1 MKKGLLTIF
10 IIVTCVFLSECKKD
24 PKPDVF
30 RVTEVDVDASYKTA
44 EINGSYTF
52 SVIPDDM
59 KIVYG
64 EKDDLTDAIS
74 SKVNVGESAFHVN
87 INNLSTETK
96 YYYCFECYSSHSST
110 RSEVHSFVT
119 LKAEKP
125 VVETGAV
132 ENITLTFAT
141 CGGNVVSDCGAD
153 VTERGVCWSTSQNP
167 TINDNKTSD
176 GAGIGTYNSS
186 ITGLNKN
193 TTYYVRAY
201 ASNSVGTAYGDEK
214 SFTTAD
220 EVLVPV
226 VATISVD
233 GITQTEAE
241 CKAEVVTDGGASVTE
256 RGVCWSTS
264 PNPTINDNI
273 TTNGN
278 GTGTFTSNLI
288 NLTANTTYY
297 VRAYANN
304 SAGTGYGNEI
314 SFTTLKD
321 IVKPTVKTNE
331 VSSVVQDAAIC
342 GGVVIVDGGAEVT
355 ARGVCWSTSQ
365 NPTINGSHTD
375 DGTGEGD
382 FTSTITGL
390 TAGTTYYVRA
400 YATNEKGTSY
410 GEEKSFMTSIYMD
423 LPILTTKEI
432 DDITETSATSGGE
445 VVSDGGAPVIARG
458 ICWSISQDPTID
470 DNDGMTTDGNGTGT
484 FTSDLV
490 NLTANTTYYV
500 RAYATNEKGT
510 SYGDEISFTTEE
522 EDEEGCEPDGEIAG
536 HYYVDLGLPSGVK
549 WATCNVG
556 ASSPEDYGD
565 YFAWGETSPK
575 AEYTWGNSV
584 TYGEQMSD
592 ISGNAQY
599 DAATANWGG
608 SWRMPTKEQME
619 ELVEHCEWE
628 WTEVNGVNGAKVIGT
643 NGSCIFLPA
652 AGVRDGSSLGY
663 DGDFGHY
670 WSSTPNDYDY
680 DSDAYILDF
689 GDGYESVNWTNY
701 RYFGLTVRPISGGNT
716 TEPTLPTV
724 TTSSVT
730 DVTTNS
736 AISGGNVTSDGGAT
750 VTARGICWSTSQNPT
765 IDDND
770 GMTTDGNGTGTF
782 TSDLVNLTANTTYYV
797 RAYATNVMG
806 TAYGEQRS
814 FTTEEEEA
822 ELTPP
827 TVITSEVIDITE
839 TTAVSGGNVTD
850 DGGATVTARGICW
863 STSHNPTIDDNDGI
877 TTDGNGTGTFTS
889 NLINLTA
896 NTTYYVRAYATNEK
910 GTSYGDEMSFTTEEE
925 DEEGCEP
932 DGEIAG
938 HYYVDLGLPS
948 GVKWATCNVGASSPE
963 DYGDYFAWGE
973 TSPKAEYTW
982 ENSVTFGEQMSDISG
997 NAQYDAATANWGGSW
1012 RMPTREQM
1020 EELVVHCEWEWTQVN
1035 GVYGSKVIGP
1045 NGSCIFLPAAGRRHG
1060 SSLDLDGS
1068 YGYYW
1073 SSTPDDYSYDYR
1085 AYDLYFSNG
1094 HEYVNWSYD
1103 RCTGL
1108 TVRPLTE

>member
-153 VTERGVCWSTSQNP
+153 VTERGVCWSTS
-167 TINDNKTSD
+167 
-176 GAGIGTYNSS
+176 
-186 ITGLNKN
+186 
-193 TTYYVRAY
+193 
-201 ASNSVGTAYGDEK
+201 
-214 SFTTAD
+214 
-220 EVLVPV
+220 
-226 VATISVD
+226 
-233 GITQTEAE
+233 
-241 CKAEVVTDGGASVTE
+241 
-256 RGVCWSTS
+256 

-278 GTGTFTSNLI
+278 GTGTFTSDLV

-342 GGVVIVDGGAEVT
+342 GGVVIDDGGAEVTARGVCWSISQDPTIDDNDGMTTDGNGIGTFTSDLVNLTANTTYYVRAYANNSAGTGYGNEISFTTLKDIVKPTVKTNEVSSVVQDAAICGGVVIDDGGAEVT

-400 YATNEKGTSY
+400 YATNVMGTAY
-410 GEEKSFMTSIYMD
+410 GEQRSFATTSEEVL
-423 LPILTTKEI
+423 LPTVITEEVT
-432 DDITETSATSGGE
+432 DITTDSATSGGN
-445 VVSDGGAPVIARG
+445 VTSDGGATVTARG
-458 ICWSISQDPTID
+458 VCWSTSQNPTID
-470 DNDGMTTDGNGTGT
+470 DNDGMTTDGNGTGS
-484 FTSDLV
+484 FTSNIP
-490 NLTANTTYYV
+490 NLAPNTRYYV
-500 RAYATNEKGT
+500 RAYATNSAGT
-510 SYGDEISFTTEE
+510 GYGDEISFTTEE
-522 EDEEGCEPDGEIAG
+522 EEEEGCEPDGEIAG

-575 AEYTWGNSV
+575 VVYDWDTYLHWNDLDGDGYCD
-584 TYGEQMSD
+584 YGEPTINSD
-592 ISGNAQY
+592 ISGNVQY

-608 SWRMPTKEQME
+608 NWRMPTKDEMQ
-619 ELVEHCEWE
+619 ELV
-628 WTEVNGVNGAKVIGT
+628 
-643 NGSCIFLPA
+643 
-652 AGVRDGSSLGY
+652 D
-663 DGDFGHY
+663 
-670 WSSTPNDYDY
+670 
-680 DSDAYILDF
+680 
-689 GDGYESVNWTNY
+689 
-701 RYFGLTVRPISGGNT
+701 
-716 TEPTLPTV
+716 
-724 TTSSVT
+724 
-730 DVTTNS
+730 
-736 AISGGNVTSDGGAT
+736 
-750 VTARGICWSTSQNPT
+750 
-765 IDDND
+765 
-770 GMTTDGNGTGTF
+770 
-782 TSDLVNLTANTTYYV
+782 
-797 RAYATNVMG
+797 
-806 TAYGEQRS
+806 
-814 FTTEEEEA
+814 
-822 ELTPP
+822 
-827 TVITSEVIDITE
+827 
-839 TTAVSGGNVTD
+839 
-850 DGGATVTARGICW
+850 
-863 STSHNPTIDDNDGI
+863 
-877 TTDGNGTGTFTS
+877 
-889 NLINLTA
+889 
-896 NTTYYVRAYATNEK
+896 
-910 GTSYGDEMSFTTEEE
+910 
-925 DEEGCEP
+925 
-932 DGEIAG
+932 
-938 HYYVDLGLPS
+938 
-948 GVKWATCNVGASSPE
+948 
-963 DYGDYFAWGE
+963 
-973 TSPKAEYTW
+973 
-982 ENSVTFGEQMSDISG
+982 
-997 NAQYDAATANWGGSW
+997 
-1012 RMPTREQM
+1012 
-1020 EELVVHCEWEWTQVN
+1020 HCEWEWTQVN
-1035 GVYGSKVIGP
+1035 GVNGSKVIGP
-1045 NGSCIFLPAAGRRHG
+1045 NGSCIFLPAAGLRYGTTLTNDGNYG
-1060 SSLDLDGS
+1060 SC
-1068 YGYYW
+1068 W
-1073 SSTPDDYSYDYR
+1073 SSTPYDSY
-1085 AYDLYFSNG
+1085 ASHLSFYDGDEGVYGSNRYYG
-1094 HEYVNWSYD
+1094 Q
-1103 RCTGL
+1103 
-1108 TVRPLTE
+1108 TVRPISE

>member
-52 SVIPDDM
+52 SVIPYDM

-153 VTERGVCWSTSQNP
+153 VTERGVCWSTS
-167 TINDNKTSD
+167 
-176 GAGIGTYNSS
+176 
-186 ITGLNKN
+186 
-193 TTYYVRAY
+193 
-201 ASNSVGTAYGDEK
+201 
-214 SFTTAD
+214 
-220 EVLVPV
+220 
-226 VATISVD
+226 
-233 GITQTEAE
+233 
-241 CKAEVVTDGGASVTE
+241 
-256 RGVCWSTS
+256 

-342 GGVVIVDGGAEVT
+342 GGVVIDDGGAEVT

-390 TAGTTYYVRA
+390 TAG
-400 YATNEKGTSY
+400 
-410 GEEKSFMTSIYMD
+410 
-423 LPILTTKEI
+423 
-432 DDITETSATSGGE
+432 
-445 VVSDGGAPVIARG
+445 
-458 ICWSISQDPTID
+458 
-470 DNDGMTTDGNGTGT
+470 
-484 FTSDLV
+484 
-490 NLTANTTYYV
+490 
-500 RAYATNEKGT
+500 
-510 SYGDEISFTTEE
+510 
-522 EDEEGCEPDGEIAG
+522 
-536 HYYVDLGLPSGVK
+536 
-549 WATCNVG
+549 
-556 ASSPEDYGD
+556 
-565 YFAWGETSPK
+565 
-575 AEYTWGNSV
+575 
-584 TYGEQMSD
+584 
-592 ISGNAQY
+592 
-599 DAATANWGG
+599 
-608 SWRMPTKEQME
+608 
-619 ELVEHCEWE
+619 
-628 WTEVNGVNGAKVIGT
+628 
-643 NGSCIFLPA
+643 
-652 AGVRDGSSLGY
+652 
-663 DGDFGHY
+663 
-670 WSSTPNDYDY
+670 
-680 DSDAYILDF
+680 
-689 GDGYESVNWTNY
+689 
-701 RYFGLTVRPISGGNT
+701 
-716 TEPTLPTV
+716 
-724 TTSSVT
+724 
-730 DVTTNS
+730 
-736 AISGGNVTSDGGAT
+736 
-750 VTARGICWSTSQNPT
+750 
-765 IDDND
+765 
-770 GMTTDGNGTGTF
+770 
-782 TSDLVNLTANTTYYV
+782 TTYYV

-863 STSHNPTIDDNDGI
+863 SISQNPTLDDNDGM

-889 NLINLTA
+889 DLVNLTA

-938 HYYVDLGLPS
+938 YYYVDLGLPS

-982 ENSVTFGEQMSDISG
+982 ENSVTYGEQMSDISG

-1012 RMPTREQM
+1012 RMPTKEQM
-1020 EELVVHCEWEWTQVN
+1020 EELVEHCEWEWTQVN
-1035 GVYGSKVIGP
+1035 GVNGAKVIGP
-1045 NGSCIFLPAAGRRHG
+1045 NGSCIFLPAAGCRYG
-1060 SSLDLDGS
+1060 SSLYY
-1068 YGYYW
+1068 YGDNGFCW
-1073 SSTPDDYSYDYR
+1073 SSTPSDYYNDKN
-1085 AYDLYFSNG
+1085 AYSLLFD
-1094 HEYVNWSYD
+1094 
-1103 RCTGL
+1103 TGL
-1108 TVRPLTE
+1108 EYAGWTENRSYGFTVRPITE

>member
-201 ASNSVGTAYGDEK
+201 ASNSVGTAYGDE
-214 SFTTAD
+214 
-220 EVLVPV
+220 
-226 VATISVD
+226 
-233 GITQTEAE
+233 
-241 CKAEVVTDGGASVTE
+241 
-256 RGVCWSTS
+256 
-264 PNPTINDNI
+264 
-273 TTNGN
+273 
-278 GTGTFTSNLI
+278 
-288 NLTANTTYY
+288 
-297 VRAYANN
+297 
-304 SAGTGYGNEI
+304 I

-342 GGVVIVDGGAEVT
+342 GGVVIDDGGVEVT
-355 ARGVCWSTSQ
+355 ARGV
-365 NPTINGSHTD
+365 
-375 DGTGEGD
+375 
-382 FTSTITGL
+382 
-390 TAGTTYYVRA
+390 
-400 YATNEKGTSY
+400 
-410 GEEKSFMTSIYMD
+410 
-423 LPILTTKEI
+423 
-432 DDITETSATSGGE
+432 
-445 VVSDGGAPVIARG
+445 
-458 ICWSISQDPTID
+458 
-470 DNDGMTTDGNGTGT
+470 
-484 FTSDLV
+484 
-490 NLTANTTYYV
+490 
-500 RAYATNEKGT
+500 
-510 SYGDEISFTTEE
+510 
-522 EDEEGCEPDGEIAG
+522 
-536 HYYVDLGLPSGVK
+536 
-549 WATCNVG
+549 
-556 ASSPEDYGD
+556 
-565 YFAWGETSPK
+565 
-575 AEYTWGNSV
+575 
-584 TYGEQMSD
+584 
-592 ISGNAQY
+592 
-599 DAATANWGG
+599 
-608 SWRMPTKEQME
+608 
-619 ELVEHCEWE
+619 
-628 WTEVNGVNGAKVIGT
+628 
-643 NGSCIFLPA
+643 
-652 AGVRDGSSLGY
+652 
-663 DGDFGHY
+663 
-670 WSSTPNDYDY
+670 
-680 DSDAYILDF
+680 
-689 GDGYESVNWTNY
+689 
-701 RYFGLTVRPISGGNT
+701 
-716 TEPTLPTV
+716 
-724 TTSSVT
+724 
-730 DVTTNS
+730 
-736 AISGGNVTSDGGAT
+736 
-750 VTARGICWSTSQNPT
+750 CWSTSQNPT

-797 RAYATNVMG
+797 RAYANNSAG
-806 TAYGEQRS
+806 TGYGNEIS

-863 STSHNPTIDDNDGI
+863 STSQNPTIDDNDGM
-877 TTDGNGTGTFTS
+877 TTDGNGIGTFTS

-997 NAQYDAATANWGGSW
+997 NAQHDAATANWGGSW
-1012 RMPTREQM
+1012 RMPTNDEMQ
-1020 EELVVHCEWEWTQVN
+1020 ELVDHCEWEWTEVN
-1035 GVYGSKVIGP
+1035 GVNGSRVIGP
-1045 NGSCIFLPAAGRRHG
+1045 NGSCIFLPAAGARGG
-1060 SSLDLDGS
+1060 SSLYDDGDH
-1068 YGYYW
+1068 GYYW
-1073 SSTPDDYSYDYR
+1073 SSTPDDGGDDNSAFYLGFDNGYGLVFWYGNRYD
-1085 AYDLYFSNG
+1085 G
-1094 HEYVNWSYD
+1094 M
-1103 RCTGL
+1103 
-1108 TVRPLTE
+1108 TVRPISE

>member
-30 RVTEVDVDASYKTA
+30 RVTEVDVDASYRTA

-59 KIVYG
+59 KIIYG

-132 ENITLTFAT
+132 ENITLNFAT

-153 VTERGVCWSTSQNP
+153 VTERGVCWSTSQ
-167 TINDNKTSD
+167 
-176 GAGIGTYNSS
+176 
-186 ITGLNKN
+186 
-193 TTYYVRAY
+193 
-201 ASNSVGTAYGDEK
+201 
-214 SFTTAD
+214 
-220 EVLVPV
+220 
-226 VATISVD
+226 
-233 GITQTEAE
+233 
-241 CKAEVVTDGGASVTE
+241 
-256 RGVCWSTS
+256 
-264 PNPTINDNI
+264 NPTINDNI

-342 GGVVIVDGGAEVT
+342 GGVVIDDGGAEVT

-432 DDITETSATSGGE
+432 EDITETSATSGGE

-458 ICWSISQDPTID
+458 ICWS
-470 DNDGMTTDGNGTGT
+470 
-484 FTSDLV
+484 
-490 NLTANTTYYV
+490 
-500 RAYATNEKGT
+500 
-510 SYGDEISFTTEE
+510 
-522 EDEEGCEPDGEIAG
+522 
-536 HYYVDLGLPSGVK
+536 
-549 WATCNVG
+549 
-556 ASSPEDYGD
+556 
-565 YFAWGETSPK
+565 
-575 AEYTWGNSV
+575 
-584 TYGEQMSD
+584 
-592 ISGNAQY
+592 
-599 DAATANWGG
+599 
-608 SWRMPTKEQME
+608 
-619 ELVEHCEWE
+619 
-628 WTEVNGVNGAKVIGT
+628 
-643 NGSCIFLPA
+643 
-652 AGVRDGSSLGY
+652 
-663 DGDFGHY
+663 
-670 WSSTPNDYDY
+670 
-680 DSDAYILDF
+680 
-689 GDGYESVNWTNY
+689 
-701 RYFGLTVRPISGGNT
+701 
-716 TEPTLPTV
+716 
-724 TTSSVT
+724 
-730 DVTTNS
+730 
-736 AISGGNVTSDGGAT
+736 
-750 VTARGICWSTSQNPT
+750 TSQNPT
-765 IDDND
+765 LDDND

-827 TVITSEVIDITE
+827 IVITSEVIDVTE

-863 STSHNPTIDDNDGI
+863 SISQNPTIDDNDGI

-889 NLINLTA
+889 DLINLTA

-910 GTSYGDEMSFTTEEE
+910 GTSYGDEISFTTEEE
-925 DEEGCEP
+925 EEGCEP

-973 TSPKAEYTW
+973 TSPKAEYSW
-982 ENSVTFGEQMSDISG
+982 ENSVTNGEEMSDISG
-997 NAQYDAATANWGGSW
+997 YAQYDAATANWGGSW
-1012 RMPTREQM
+1012 RMPTKEQM
-1020 EELVVHCEWEWTQVN
+1020 EELVEHCEWEWTQVN
-1035 GVYGSKVIGP
+1035 GVNGAKVIGP
-1045 NGSCIFLPAAGRRHG
+1045 NGSCIFLPAAGFRDG
-1060 SSLDLDGS
+1060 SSFFHDG
-1068 YGYYW
+1068 YDGFYW
-1073 SSTPDDYSYDYR
+1073 SSTPYDYY
-1085 AYDLYFSNG
+1085 YDLNYAYNLYFITG
-1094 HEYVNWSYD
+1094 DEDVNLSY
-1103 RCTGL
+1103 RYYGL
-1108 TVRPLTE
+1108 TVRPITE

>member
-30 RVTEVDVDASYKTA
+30 RVTEVDVDASYRTA

-59 KIVYG
+59 KIIYG

-74 SKVNVGESAFHVN
+74 SKVNVSESNFHVN

-132 ENITLTFAT
+132 ENITLNIAS

-153 VTERGVCWSTSQNP
+153 
-167 TINDNKTSD
+167 
-176 GAGIGTYNSS
+176 
-186 ITGLNKN
+186 
-193 TTYYVRAY
+193 
-201 ASNSVGTAYGDEK
+201 
-214 SFTTAD
+214 
-220 EVLVPV
+220 
-226 VATISVD
+226 
-233 GITQTEAE
+233 
-241 CKAEVVTDGGASVTE
+241 VTE

-297 VRAYANN
+297 VRAYASN
-304 SAGTGYGNEI
+304 SVGTGYGNEI

-342 GGVVIVDGGAEVT
+342 GGVVIDDGGAEVT

-423 LPILTTKEI
+423 LPKLTTKEI
-432 DDITETSATSGGE
+432 EDITETSATSGGE
-445 VVSDGGAPVIARG
+445 VVSDGGAPVI
-458 ICWSISQDPTID
+458 
-470 DNDGMTTDGNGTGT
+470 
-484 FTSDLV
+484 
-490 NLTANTTYYV
+490 
-500 RAYATNEKGT
+500 
-510 SYGDEISFTTEE
+510 
-522 EDEEGCEPDGEIAG
+522 
-536 HYYVDLGLPSGVK
+536 
-549 WATCNVG
+549 
-556 ASSPEDYGD
+556 
-565 YFAWGETSPK
+565 
-575 AEYTWGNSV
+575 
-584 TYGEQMSD
+584 
-592 ISGNAQY
+592 
-599 DAATANWGG
+599 
-608 SWRMPTKEQME
+608 
-619 ELVEHCEWE
+619 
-628 WTEVNGVNGAKVIGT
+628 
-643 NGSCIFLPA
+643 
-652 AGVRDGSSLGY
+652 
-663 DGDFGHY
+663 
-670 WSSTPNDYDY
+670 
-680 DSDAYILDF
+680 
-689 GDGYESVNWTNY
+689 
-701 RYFGLTVRPISGGNT
+701 
-716 TEPTLPTV
+716 
-724 TTSSVT
+724 
-730 DVTTNS
+730 
-736 AISGGNVTSDGGAT
+736 
-750 VTARGICWSTSQNPT
+750 ARGICWSTSQNPT

-863 STSHNPTIDDNDGI
+863 SISQNPTLDDNDGM

-889 NLINLTA
+889 NLTNLKER
-896 NTTYYVRAYATNEK
+896 TTYYVRAYATNEK
-910 GTSYGDEMSFTTEEE
+910 GTSYGDEISFTTEEE
-925 DEEGCEP
+925 EEEGCEP

-973 TSPKAEYTW
+973 TSPKAEYSW
-982 ENSVTFGEQMSDISG
+982 ENSVTNGEEMSDISG
-997 NAQYDAATANWGGSW
+997 DAQYDAATANWGGSW
-1012 RMPTREQM
+1012 RMPTKEQM
-1020 EELVVHCEWEWTQVN
+1020 EELVEHCEWEWTQVN
-1035 GVYGSKVIGP
+1035 GVNGAKVIGP
-1045 NGSCIFLPAAGRRHG
+1045 NGGCIFLPAAGFRDG
-1060 SSLDLDGS
+1060 SSFFHDG
-1068 YGYYW
+1068 YDGFYW
-1073 SSTPDDYSYDYR
+1073 SSTPYDYY
-1085 AYDLYFSNG
+1085 YDLNYAYNLYFITG
-1094 HEYVNWSYD
+1094 DEDVNLSY
-1103 RCTGL
+1103 RYYGL
-1108 TVRPLTE
+1108 TVRPITE

>member
-153 VTERGVCWSTSQNP
+153 VTERGVCWSTS
-167 TINDNKTSD
+167 
-176 GAGIGTYNSS
+176 
-186 ITGLNKN
+186 
-193 TTYYVRAY
+193 
-201 ASNSVGTAYGDEK
+201 
-214 SFTTAD
+214 
-220 EVLVPV
+220 
-226 VATISVD
+226 
-233 GITQTEAE
+233 
-241 CKAEVVTDGGASVTE
+241 
-256 RGVCWSTS
+256 

-278 GTGTFTSNLI
+278 GTGTFTSDLV

-342 GGVVIVDGGAEVT
+342 GGVVIDDGGAEVT
-355 ARGVCWSTSQ
+355 ARGV
-365 NPTINGSHTD
+365 
-375 DGTGEGD
+375 
-382 FTSTITGL
+382 
-390 TAGTTYYVRA
+390 
-400 YATNEKGTSY
+400 
-410 GEEKSFMTSIYMD
+410 
-423 LPILTTKEI
+423 
-432 DDITETSATSGGE
+432 
-445 VVSDGGAPVIARG
+445 
-458 ICWSISQDPTID
+458 CWSISQDPTID
-470 DNDGMTTDGNGTGT
+470 DNDGMTTDGNGIGT

-500 RAYATNEKGT
+500 RAYATN
-510 SYGDEISFTTEE
+510 I
-522 EDEEGCEPDGEIAG
+522 
-536 HYYVDLGLPSGVK
+536 
-549 WATCNVG
+549 
-556 ASSPEDYGD
+556 
-565 YFAWGETSPK
+565 
-575 AEYTWGNSV
+575 
-584 TYGEQMSD
+584 
-592 ISGNAQY
+592 
-599 DAATANWGG
+599 
-608 SWRMPTKEQME
+608 
-619 ELVEHCEWE
+619 
-628 WTEVNGVNGAKVIGT
+628 
-643 NGSCIFLPA
+643 
-652 AGVRDGSSLGY
+652 
-663 DGDFGHY
+663 
-670 WSSTPNDYDY
+670 
-680 DSDAYILDF
+680 
-689 GDGYESVNWTNY
+689 
-701 RYFGLTVRPISGGNT
+701 
-716 TEPTLPTV
+716 
-724 TTSSVT
+724 
-730 DVTTNS
+730 
-736 AISGGNVTSDGGAT
+736 
-750 VTARGICWSTSQNPT
+750 
-765 IDDND
+765 
-770 GMTTDGNGTGTF
+770 
-782 TSDLVNLTANTTYYV
+782 
-797 RAYATNVMG
+797 MG

-863 STSHNPTIDDNDGI
+863 STSQNPTIDDNDGM

-938 HYYVDLGLPS
+938 YYYVDLGLPS

-997 NAQYDAATANWGGSW
+997 NAQHDAATANWGGSW
-1012 RMPTREQM
+1012 RMPTNDEMQ
-1020 EELVVHCEWEWTQVN
+1020 ELVDHCEWEWTEVN
-1035 GVYGSKVIGP
+1035 GVNGSRVIGP
-1045 NGSCIFLPAAGRRHG
+1045 NGSCIFLPAAGARGG
-1060 SSLDLDGS
+1060 SSLYNDGDH
-1068 YGYYW
+1068 GYYW
-1073 SSTPDDYSYDYR
+1073 SSTPDDGGDDNSAFYLGFDNGYGLVFWYGNRYD
-1085 AYDLYFSNG
+1085 
-1094 HEYVNWSYD
+1094 
-1103 RCTGL
+1103 GL
-1108 TVRPLTE
+1108 TVRPISE

>member
-74 SKVNVGESAFHVN
+74 SKVNVSESNFHVN

-132 ENITLTFAT
+132 ENITLNFAT

-153 VTERGVCWSTSQNP
+153 
-167 TINDNKTSD
+167 
-176 GAGIGTYNSS
+176 
-186 ITGLNKN
+186 
-193 TTYYVRAY
+193 
-201 ASNSVGTAYGDEK
+201 
-214 SFTTAD
+214 
-220 EVLVPV
+220 
-226 VATISVD
+226 
-233 GITQTEAE
+233 
-241 CKAEVVTDGGASVTE
+241 VTE

-297 VRAYANN
+297 VRAYASN
-304 SAGTGYGNEI
+304 SVGTGYGNEI

-342 GGVVIVDGGAEVT
+342 GGVVIDDGGAEVT

-432 DDITETSATSGGE
+432 EDITETSATSGGE

-458 ICWSISQDPTID
+458 ICWS
-470 DNDGMTTDGNGTGT
+470 
-484 FTSDLV
+484 
-490 NLTANTTYYV
+490 
-500 RAYATNEKGT
+500 
-510 SYGDEISFTTEE
+510 
-522 EDEEGCEPDGEIAG
+522 
-536 HYYVDLGLPSGVK
+536 
-549 WATCNVG
+549 
-556 ASSPEDYGD
+556 
-565 YFAWGETSPK
+565 
-575 AEYTWGNSV
+575 
-584 TYGEQMSD
+584 
-592 ISGNAQY
+592 
-599 DAATANWGG
+599 
-608 SWRMPTKEQME
+608 
-619 ELVEHCEWE
+619 
-628 WTEVNGVNGAKVIGT
+628 
-643 NGSCIFLPA
+643 
-652 AGVRDGSSLGY
+652 
-663 DGDFGHY
+663 
-670 WSSTPNDYDY
+670 
-680 DSDAYILDF
+680 
-689 GDGYESVNWTNY
+689 
-701 RYFGLTVRPISGGNT
+701 
-716 TEPTLPTV
+716 
-724 TTSSVT
+724 
-730 DVTTNS
+730 
-736 AISGGNVTSDGGAT
+736 
-750 VTARGICWSTSQNPT
+750 TSQNPT

-770 GMTTDGNGTGTF
+770 GITTDGNGTGTF

-850 DGGATVTARGICW
+850 DGGATVTERGVCW
-863 STSHNPTIDDNDGI
+863 NTSPNPSINDNK
-877 TTDGNGTGTFTS
+877 TTDGSGTGTFTS
-889 NLINLTA
+889 NLTNLTA

-910 GTSYGDEMSFTTEEE
+910 GTSYGDEISFTTEEE
-925 DEEGCEP
+925 EEGCEP

-973 TSPKAEYTW
+973 TSPKAEYSW
-982 ENSVTFGEQMSDISG
+982 ENSVTNGEEMSDISG
-997 NAQYDAATANWGGSW
+997 DAQYDAATANWGGSW
-1012 RMPTREQM
+1012 RMPTKEQM
-1020 EELVVHCEWEWTQVN
+1020 EELVEHCEWEWTQVN
-1035 GVYGSKVIGP
+1035 GVNGAKVIGP
-1045 NGSCIFLPAAGRRHG
+1045 NGSCIFLPAAGFRDG
-1060 SSLDLDGS
+1060 SSIFHDG
-1068 YGYYW
+1068 YDGFYW
-1073 SSTPDDYSYDYR
+1073 SSTPYDYY
-1085 AYDLYFSNG
+1085 YDLNYAYNLYFITG
-1094 HEYVNWSYD
+1094 DEDVNLSY
-1103 RCTGL
+1103 RYYGL
-1108 TVRPLTE
+1108 TVRPITE

>member
-153 VTERGVCWSTSQNP
+153 VTERGVCWSTS
-167 TINDNKTSD
+167 
-176 GAGIGTYNSS
+176 
-186 ITGLNKN
+186 
-193 TTYYVRAY
+193 
-201 ASNSVGTAYGDEK
+201 
-214 SFTTAD
+214 
-220 EVLVPV
+220 
-226 VATISVD
+226 
-233 GITQTEAE
+233 
-241 CKAEVVTDGGASVTE
+241 
-256 RGVCWSTS
+256 

-342 GGVVIVDGGAEVT
+342 GGVVIDDGGAEVT

-400 YATNEKGTSY
+400 YATNVMGTAY
-410 GEEKSFMTSIYMD
+410 GEQRSFATTSEEVL
-423 LPILTTKEI
+423 LPTVITEEVT
-432 DDITETSATSGGE
+432 DITTDSATSGGN
-445 VVSDGGAPVIARG
+445 VTSDGGATVTARG
-458 ICWSISQDPTID
+458 VCWSTSQNPTID
-470 DNDGMTTDGNGTGT
+470 DNDGMTTDGNGTGS
-484 FTSDLV
+484 FTSNIP
-490 NLTANTTYYV
+490 NLAPNTRYYV
-500 RAYATNEKGT
+500 RAYATNSAGT
-510 SYGDEISFTTEE
+510 GYGDEISFTTEE
-522 EDEEGCEPDGEIAG
+522 EEEEGCEPDGEIAG

-575 AEYTWGNSV
+575 VVYDWDTYLHWNDLDGDGYCD
-584 TYGEQMSD
+584 YGEPTINSD
-592 ISGNAQY
+592 ISGNVQY

-608 SWRMPTKEQME
+608 NWRMPTKDEMQ
-619 ELVEHCEWE
+619 ELV
-628 WTEVNGVNGAKVIGT
+628 
-643 NGSCIFLPA
+643 
-652 AGVRDGSSLGY
+652 D
-663 DGDFGHY
+663 
-670 WSSTPNDYDY
+670 
-680 DSDAYILDF
+680 
-689 GDGYESVNWTNY
+689 
-701 RYFGLTVRPISGGNT
+701 
-716 TEPTLPTV
+716 
-724 TTSSVT
+724 
-730 DVTTNS
+730 
-736 AISGGNVTSDGGAT
+736 
-750 VTARGICWSTSQNPT
+750 
-765 IDDND
+765 
-770 GMTTDGNGTGTF
+770 
-782 TSDLVNLTANTTYYV
+782 
-797 RAYATNVMG
+797 
-806 TAYGEQRS
+806 
-814 FTTEEEEA
+814 
-822 ELTPP
+822 
-827 TVITSEVIDITE
+827 
-839 TTAVSGGNVTD
+839 
-850 DGGATVTARGICW
+850 
-863 STSHNPTIDDNDGI
+863 
-877 TTDGNGTGTFTS
+877 
-889 NLINLTA
+889 
-896 NTTYYVRAYATNEK
+896 
-910 GTSYGDEMSFTTEEE
+910 
-925 DEEGCEP
+925 
-932 DGEIAG
+932 
-938 HYYVDLGLPS
+938 
-948 GVKWATCNVGASSPE
+948 
-963 DYGDYFAWGE
+963 
-973 TSPKAEYTW
+973 
-982 ENSVTFGEQMSDISG
+982 
-997 NAQYDAATANWGGSW
+997 
-1012 RMPTREQM
+1012 
-1020 EELVVHCEWEWTQVN
+1020 HCEWEWTQVN
-1035 GVYGSKVIGP
+1035 GVNGSKVIGP
-1045 NGSCIFLPAAGRRHG
+1045 NGSCIFLPAAGLRYGTTLTNDGNYG
-1060 SSLDLDGS
+1060 SC
-1068 YGYYW
+1068 W
-1073 SSTPDDYSYDYR
+1073 SSTPYDSY
-1085 AYDLYFSNG
+1085 ASHLSFYDGDEGVYGSNRYYG
-1094 HEYVNWSYD
+1094 Q
-1103 RCTGL
+1103 
-1108 TVRPLTE
+1108 TVRPISE

>member
-153 VTERGVCWSTSQNP
+153 VTERGVCWSTS
-167 TINDNKTSD
+167 
-176 GAGIGTYNSS
+176 
-186 ITGLNKN
+186 
-193 TTYYVRAY
+193 
-201 ASNSVGTAYGDEK
+201 
-214 SFTTAD
+214 
-220 EVLVPV
+220 
-226 VATISVD
+226 
-233 GITQTEAE
+233 
-241 CKAEVVTDGGASVTE
+241 
-256 RGVCWSTS
+256 

-278 GTGTFTSNLI
+278 GTGTFTSDLI

-342 GGVVIVDGGAEVT
+342 GGVVIDDGGAEVT
-355 ARGVCWSTSQ
+355 ARGV
-365 NPTINGSHTD
+365 
-375 DGTGEGD
+375 
-382 FTSTITGL
+382 
-390 TAGTTYYVRA
+390 
-400 YATNEKGTSY
+400 
-410 GEEKSFMTSIYMD
+410 
-423 LPILTTKEI
+423 
-432 DDITETSATSGGE
+432 
-445 VVSDGGAPVIARG
+445 
-458 ICWSISQDPTID
+458 CWSISQDPTID
-470 DNDGMTTDGNGTGT
+470 DNDGMTTDGNGIGT

-500 RAYATNEKGT
+500 RAYAN
-510 SYGDEISFTTEE
+510 
-522 EDEEGCEPDGEIAG
+522 
-536 HYYVDLGLPSGVK
+536 
-549 WATCNVG
+549 
-556 ASSPEDYGD
+556 
-565 YFAWGETSPK
+565 
-575 AEYTWGNSV
+575 
-584 TYGEQMSD
+584 
-592 ISGNAQY
+592 
-599 DAATANWGG
+599 
-608 SWRMPTKEQME
+608 
-619 ELVEHCEWE
+619 
-628 WTEVNGVNGAKVIGT
+628 
-643 NGSCIFLPA
+643 
-652 AGVRDGSSLGY
+652 
-663 DGDFGHY
+663 
-670 WSSTPNDYDY
+670 
-680 DSDAYILDF
+680 
-689 GDGYESVNWTNY
+689 
-701 RYFGLTVRPISGGNT
+701 
-716 TEPTLPTV
+716 
-724 TTSSVT
+724 
-730 DVTTNS
+730 NS
-736 AISGGNVTSDGGAT
+736 A
-750 VTARGICWSTSQNPT
+750 
-765 IDDND
+765 
-770 GMTTDGNGTGTF
+770 GTG
-782 TSDLVNLTANTTYYV
+782 
-797 RAYATNVMG
+797 
-806 TAYGEQRS
+806 YGNEIS

-863 STSHNPTIDDNDGI
+863 STSQNPTIDDNDGM

-889 NLINLTA
+889 DLVNLTA
-896 NTTYYVRAYATNEK
+896 NTTFYVRAYATNEK

-938 HYYVDLGLPS
+938 YYYVDLGLPS

-1012 RMPTREQM
+1012 RMPTNDEMQ
-1020 EELVVHCEWEWTQVN
+1020 ELVDHCEWEWTEVN
-1035 GVYGSKVIGP
+1035 GVNGSRVIGP
-1045 NGSCIFLPAAGRRHG
+1045 NGSCIFLPAAGARGG
-1060 SSLDLDGS
+1060 SSLYNDGDH
-1068 YGYYW
+1068 GYYW
-1073 SSTPDDYSYDYR
+1073 SSTPDDGGDDNSAFYLGFDNGYGLVFWYGNRYD
-1085 AYDLYFSNG
+1085 G
-1094 HEYVNWSYD
+1094 M
-1103 RCTGL
+1103 
-1108 TVRPLTE
+1108 TVRPVAE

>member
-132 ENITLTFAT
+132 ENITLNFAT

-153 VTERGVCWSTSQNP
+153 
-167 TINDNKTSD
+167 
-176 GAGIGTYNSS
+176 
-186 ITGLNKN
+186 
-193 TTYYVRAY
+193 
-201 ASNSVGTAYGDEK
+201 
-214 SFTTAD
+214 
-220 EVLVPV
+220 
-226 VATISVD
+226 
-233 GITQTEAE
+233 
-241 CKAEVVTDGGASVTE
+241 VTE

-342 GGVVIVDGGAEVT
+342 GGVVIDDGGAEVT

-382 FTSTITGL
+382 FTSTITDL

-410 GEEKSFMTSIYMD
+410 GEEKSFITSIYMD

-432 DDITETSATSGGE
+432 EDITEISATSGGE

-458 ICWSISQDPTID
+458 ICWS
-470 DNDGMTTDGNGTGT
+470 
-484 FTSDLV
+484 
-490 NLTANTTYYV
+490 
-500 RAYATNEKGT
+500 
-510 SYGDEISFTTEE
+510 
-522 EDEEGCEPDGEIAG
+522 
-536 HYYVDLGLPSGVK
+536 
-549 WATCNVG
+549 
-556 ASSPEDYGD
+556 
-565 YFAWGETSPK
+565 
-575 AEYTWGNSV
+575 
-584 TYGEQMSD
+584 
-592 ISGNAQY
+592 
-599 DAATANWGG
+599 
-608 SWRMPTKEQME
+608 
-619 ELVEHCEWE
+619 
-628 WTEVNGVNGAKVIGT
+628 
-643 NGSCIFLPA
+643 
-652 AGVRDGSSLGY
+652 
-663 DGDFGHY
+663 
-670 WSSTPNDYDY
+670 
-680 DSDAYILDF
+680 
-689 GDGYESVNWTNY
+689 
-701 RYFGLTVRPISGGNT
+701 
-716 TEPTLPTV
+716 
-724 TTSSVT
+724 
-730 DVTTNS
+730 
-736 AISGGNVTSDGGAT
+736 
-750 VTARGICWSTSQNPT
+750 TSQNST

-827 TVITSEVIDITE
+827 IVITSEVIDVTE

-863 STSHNPTIDDNDGI
+863 SISQNPTIDDNDGI

-889 NLINLTA
+889 DLINLTA

-910 GTSYGDEMSFTTEEE
+910 GTSYGDEISFTTEEE
-925 DEEGCEP
+925 EEEGCEP

-973 TSPKAEYTW
+973 TSPKAEYSW
-982 ENSVTFGEQMSDISG
+982 ENSVTNGEQMSDISG
-997 NAQYDAATANWGGSW
+997 DAQYDAATANWGGSW
-1012 RMPTREQM
+1012 RMPTKEQM
-1020 EELVVHCEWEWTQVN
+1020 EELVEHCEWEWTQVN
-1035 GVYGSKVIGP
+1035 GVNGAKVIGP
-1045 NGSCIFLPAAGRRHG
+1045 NGSCIFLPAAGFRDG
-1060 SSLDLDGS
+1060 SSFFHDG
-1068 YGYYW
+1068 YDGFYW
-1073 SSTPDDYSYDYR
+1073 SSTPYDYY
-1085 AYDLYFSNG
+1085 YDLNYAYNLYFITG
-1094 HEYVNWSYD
+1094 DEDVNLSY
-1103 RCTGL
+1103 RYYGL
-1108 TVRPLTE
+1108 TVRPITE

>member
-132 ENITLTFAT
+132 ENITLNFAT

-153 VTERGVCWSTSQNP
+153 
-167 TINDNKTSD
+167 
-176 GAGIGTYNSS
+176 
-186 ITGLNKN
+186 
-193 TTYYVRAY
+193 
-201 ASNSVGTAYGDEK
+201 
-214 SFTTAD
+214 
-220 EVLVPV
+220 
-226 VATISVD
+226 
-233 GITQTEAE
+233 
-241 CKAEVVTDGGASVTE
+241 VTE

-342 GGVVIVDGGAEVT
+342 GGVVIDEGGAEVT

-400 YATNEKGTSY
+400 YATNVMGTAY
-410 GEEKSFMTSIYMD
+410 GEQRSFATTSEEVL
-423 LPILTTKEI
+423 LPTVITEEVT
-432 DDITETSATSGGE
+432 DITTDSATSGGN
-445 VVSDGGAPVIARG
+445 VTSDGGATVTARG
-458 ICWSISQDPTID
+458 VCWSISQNPTID
-470 DNDGMTTDGNGTGT
+470 DNDGMTTVGNGTGS
-484 FTSDLV
+484 FTSNIP
-490 NLTANTTYYV
+490 NLAPNTRYYV
-500 RAYATNEKGT
+500 RAYATNSAGT
-510 SYGDEISFTTEE
+510 GYGDEISFTTEE
-522 EDEEGCEPDGEIAG
+522 EEEEGCEPDGEIAG

-575 AEYTWGNSV
+575 VVYDWDTYLHWNDLDGDGYCD
-584 TYGEQMSD
+584 YGEPTINSD
-592 ISGNAQY
+592 ISGNVQY

-608 SWRMPTKEQME
+608 NWRMPTKDEMQ
-619 ELVEHCEWE
+619 ELV
-628 WTEVNGVNGAKVIGT
+628 
-643 NGSCIFLPA
+643 
-652 AGVRDGSSLGY
+652 D
-663 DGDFGHY
+663 
-670 WSSTPNDYDY
+670 
-680 DSDAYILDF
+680 
-689 GDGYESVNWTNY
+689 
-701 RYFGLTVRPISGGNT
+701 
-716 TEPTLPTV
+716 
-724 TTSSVT
+724 
-730 DVTTNS
+730 
-736 AISGGNVTSDGGAT
+736 
-750 VTARGICWSTSQNPT
+750 
-765 IDDND
+765 
-770 GMTTDGNGTGTF
+770 
-782 TSDLVNLTANTTYYV
+782 
-797 RAYATNVMG
+797 
-806 TAYGEQRS
+806 
-814 FTTEEEEA
+814 
-822 ELTPP
+822 
-827 TVITSEVIDITE
+827 
-839 TTAVSGGNVTD
+839 
-850 DGGATVTARGICW
+850 
-863 STSHNPTIDDNDGI
+863 
-877 TTDGNGTGTFTS
+877 
-889 NLINLTA
+889 
-896 NTTYYVRAYATNEK
+896 
-910 GTSYGDEMSFTTEEE
+910 
-925 DEEGCEP
+925 
-932 DGEIAG
+932 
-938 HYYVDLGLPS
+938 
-948 GVKWATCNVGASSPE
+948 
-963 DYGDYFAWGE
+963 
-973 TSPKAEYTW
+973 
-982 ENSVTFGEQMSDISG
+982 
-997 NAQYDAATANWGGSW
+997 
-1012 RMPTREQM
+1012 
-1020 EELVVHCEWEWTQVN
+1020 HCEWEWTQVN
-1035 GVYGSKVIGP
+1035 GVNGSKVIGP
-1045 NGSCIFLPAAGRRHG
+1045 NGSCIFLPAAGIRYGTSLTNDGNYG
-1060 SSLDLDGS
+1060 SC
-1068 YGYYW
+1068 W
-1073 SSTPDDYSYDYR
+1073 SSTPYDSY
-1085 AYDLYFSNG
+1085 ASHLSFYDGDEGVYGSNRYYG
-1094 HEYVNWSYD
+1094 Q
-1103 RCTGL
+1103 
-1108 TVRPLTE
+1108 TVRPISE

>member
-500 RAYATNEKGT
+500 RAYATN
-510 SYGDEISFTTEE
+510 
-522 EDEEGCEPDGEIAG
+522 
-536 HYYVDLGLPSGVK
+536 
-549 WATCNVG
+549 
-556 ASSPEDYGD
+556 
-565 YFAWGETSPK
+565 
-575 AEYTWGNSV
+575 
-584 TYGEQMSD
+584 
-592 ISGNAQY
+592 
-599 DAATANWGG
+599 
-608 SWRMPTKEQME
+608 
-619 ELVEHCEWE
+619 
-628 WTEVNGVNGAKVIGT
+628 
-643 NGSCIFLPA
+643 
-652 AGVRDGSSLGY
+652 
-663 DGDFGHY
+663 
-670 WSSTPNDYDY
+670 
-680 DSDAYILDF
+680 
-689 GDGYESVNWTNY
+689 
-701 RYFGLTVRPISGGNT
+701 
-716 TEPTLPTV
+716 
-724 TTSSVT
+724 
-730 DVTTNS
+730 
-736 AISGGNVTSDGGAT
+736 
-750 VTARGICWSTSQNPT
+750 
-765 IDDND
+765 
-770 GMTTDGNGTGTF
+770 
-782 TSDLVNLTANTTYYV
+782 
-797 RAYATNVMG
+797 VMG

-863 STSHNPTIDDNDGI
+863 SISQDPTIDDNDGI

>member
-153 VTERGVCWSTSQNP
+153 VTERGVCWSTSPNP

-201 ASNSVGTAYGDEK
+201 ASNSVGT
-214 SFTTAD
+214 
-220 EVLVPV
+220 
-226 VATISVD
+226 
-233 GITQTEAE
+233 
-241 CKAEVVTDGGASVTE
+241 
-256 RGVCWSTS
+256 
-264 PNPTINDNI
+264 
-273 TTNGN
+273 
-278 GTGTFTSNLI
+278 
-288 NLTANTTYY
+288 
-297 VRAYANN
+297 
-304 SAGTGYGNEI
+304 GYGNEI

-342 GGVVIVDGGAEVT
+342 GGVVIDDGGATVT
-355 ARGVCWSTSQ
+355 ARGVCWSTSP
-365 NPTINGSHTD
+365 NPTTNGNHTD

-382 FTSTITGL
+382 FTSAITGL

-432 DDITETSATSGGE
+432 EDITETSATSGGE
-445 VVSDGGAPVIARG
+445 VVSDGGAPVI
-458 ICWSISQDPTID
+458 
-470 DNDGMTTDGNGTGT
+470 
-484 FTSDLV
+484 
-490 NLTANTTYYV
+490 
-500 RAYATNEKGT
+500 
-510 SYGDEISFTTEE
+510 
-522 EDEEGCEPDGEIAG
+522 
-536 HYYVDLGLPSGVK
+536 
-549 WATCNVG
+549 
-556 ASSPEDYGD
+556 
-565 YFAWGETSPK
+565 
-575 AEYTWGNSV
+575 
-584 TYGEQMSD
+584 
-592 ISGNAQY
+592 
-599 DAATANWGG
+599 
-608 SWRMPTKEQME
+608 
-619 ELVEHCEWE
+619 
-628 WTEVNGVNGAKVIGT
+628 
-643 NGSCIFLPA
+643 
-652 AGVRDGSSLGY
+652 
-663 DGDFGHY
+663 
-670 WSSTPNDYDY
+670 
-680 DSDAYILDF
+680 
-689 GDGYESVNWTNY
+689 
-701 RYFGLTVRPISGGNT
+701 
-716 TEPTLPTV
+716 
-724 TTSSVT
+724 
-730 DVTTNS
+730 
-736 AISGGNVTSDGGAT
+736 
-750 VTARGICWSTSQNPT
+750 ARGICWSTSQNPT

-863 STSHNPTIDDNDGI
+863 STSQNPTIDDNDGI

-889 NLINLTA
+889 DLINLTA

-910 GTSYGDEMSFTTEEE
+910 GTSYGDEISFTTEEE
-925 DEEGCEP
+925 EEEGCEP

-973 TSPKAEYTW
+973 TSPKAEYSW
-982 ENSVTFGEQMSDISG
+982 ENSVTNGEQMSDISG
-997 NAQYDAATANWGGSW
+997 DAQYDAATANWGGSW
-1012 RMPTREQM
+1012 RMPTKEQM
-1020 EELVVHCEWEWTQVN
+1020 EELVEHCEWEWTQVN
-1035 GVYGSKVIGP
+1035 GVNGAKVIGP
-1045 NGSCIFLPAAGRRHG
+1045 NGSCIFLPAAGFRDG
-1060 SSLDLDGS
+1060 SSLFHDG
-1068 YGYYW
+1068 YDGFYW
-1073 SSTPDDYSYDYR
+1073 SSTPYDYY
-1085 AYDLYFSNG
+1085 YDLNYAYNLYFITG
-1094 HEYVNWSYD
+1094 DEDVNLSY
-1103 RCTGL
+1103 RYYGL
-1108 TVRPLTE
+1108 TVRPITE

>member
-201 ASNSVGTAYGDEK
+201 ASNSVGTAYGDE
-214 SFTTAD
+214 
-220 EVLVPV
+220 
-226 VATISVD
+226 
-233 GITQTEAE
+233 
-241 CKAEVVTDGGASVTE
+241 
-256 RGVCWSTS
+256 
-264 PNPTINDNI
+264 
-273 TTNGN
+273 
-278 GTGTFTSNLI
+278 
-288 NLTANTTYY
+288 
-297 VRAYANN
+297 
-304 SAGTGYGNEI
+304 I

-342 GGVVIVDGGAEVT
+342 GGVVIDDGGVEVT

-432 DDITETSATSGGE
+432 EDITETSATSGGE
-445 VVSDGGAPVIARG
+445 VVSDGGAPVI
-458 ICWSISQDPTID
+458 
-470 DNDGMTTDGNGTGT
+470 
-484 FTSDLV
+484 
-490 NLTANTTYYV
+490 
-500 RAYATNEKGT
+500 
-510 SYGDEISFTTEE
+510 
-522 EDEEGCEPDGEIAG
+522 
-536 HYYVDLGLPSGVK
+536 
-549 WATCNVG
+549 
-556 ASSPEDYGD
+556 
-565 YFAWGETSPK
+565 
-575 AEYTWGNSV
+575 
-584 TYGEQMSD
+584 
-592 ISGNAQY
+592 
-599 DAATANWGG
+599 
-608 SWRMPTKEQME
+608 
-619 ELVEHCEWE
+619 
-628 WTEVNGVNGAKVIGT
+628 
-643 NGSCIFLPA
+643 
-652 AGVRDGSSLGY
+652 
-663 DGDFGHY
+663 
-670 WSSTPNDYDY
+670 
-680 DSDAYILDF
+680 
-689 GDGYESVNWTNY
+689 
-701 RYFGLTVRPISGGNT
+701 
-716 TEPTLPTV
+716 
-724 TTSSVT
+724 
-730 DVTTNS
+730 
-736 AISGGNVTSDGGAT
+736 
-750 VTARGICWSTSQNPT
+750 ARGICWSTSQNPT

-863 STSHNPTIDDNDGI
+863 STSQNPTIDDNDGM
-877 TTDGNGTGTFTS
+877 TTDGNGIGTFTS

-997 NAQYDAATANWGGSW
+997 NAQHDAATANWGGSW
-1012 RMPTREQM
+1012 RMPTNDEMQ
-1020 EELVVHCEWEWTQVN
+1020 ELVDHCEWEWTEVN
-1035 GVYGSKVIGP
+1035 GVNGSRVIGP
-1045 NGSCIFLPAAGRRHG
+1045 NGSCIFLPAAGARGG
-1060 SSLDLDGS
+1060 SSLYDDGDH
-1068 YGYYW
+1068 GYYW
-1073 SSTPDDYSYDYR
+1073 SSTPDDGGDDNSAFYLGFDNGYGLVFWYGNRYD
-1085 AYDLYFSNG
+1085 G
-1094 HEYVNWSYD
+1094 M
-1103 RCTGL
+1103 
-1108 TVRPLTE
+1108 TVRPISE

>member
-153 VTERGVCWSTSQNP
+153 VTERGVCWSTS
-167 TINDNKTSD
+167 
-176 GAGIGTYNSS
+176 
-186 ITGLNKN
+186 
-193 TTYYVRAY
+193 
-201 ASNSVGTAYGDEK
+201 
-214 SFTTAD
+214 
-220 EVLVPV
+220 
-226 VATISVD
+226 
-233 GITQTEAE
+233 
-241 CKAEVVTDGGASVTE
+241 
-256 RGVCWSTS
+256 

-278 GTGTFTSNLI
+278 GTGTFTSNLL

-342 GGVVIVDGGAEVT
+342 GGVVIDDGGAEVT

-423 LPILTTKEI
+423 LPKLTTKEI
-432 DDITETSATSGGE
+432 EDITETSATSGGE
-445 VVSDGGAPVIARG
+445 VVSDGGAPVI
-458 ICWSISQDPTID
+458 
-470 DNDGMTTDGNGTGT
+470 
-484 FTSDLV
+484 
-490 NLTANTTYYV
+490 
-500 RAYATNEKGT
+500 
-510 SYGDEISFTTEE
+510 
-522 EDEEGCEPDGEIAG
+522 
-536 HYYVDLGLPSGVK
+536 
-549 WATCNVG
+549 
-556 ASSPEDYGD
+556 
-565 YFAWGETSPK
+565 
-575 AEYTWGNSV
+575 
-584 TYGEQMSD
+584 
-592 ISGNAQY
+592 
-599 DAATANWGG
+599 
-608 SWRMPTKEQME
+608 
-619 ELVEHCEWE
+619 
-628 WTEVNGVNGAKVIGT
+628 
-643 NGSCIFLPA
+643 
-652 AGVRDGSSLGY
+652 
-663 DGDFGHY
+663 
-670 WSSTPNDYDY
+670 
-680 DSDAYILDF
+680 
-689 GDGYESVNWTNY
+689 
-701 RYFGLTVRPISGGNT
+701 
-716 TEPTLPTV
+716 
-724 TTSSVT
+724 
-730 DVTTNS
+730 
-736 AISGGNVTSDGGAT
+736 
-750 VTARGICWSTSQNPT
+750 ARGICWSTSQNPT

-863 STSHNPTIDDNDGI
+863 SISQNPTLDDNDGM

-889 NLINLTA
+889 NLTNLKER
-896 NTTYYVRAYATNEK
+896 TTYYVRAYATNEK
-910 GTSYGDEMSFTTEEE
+910 GTSYGDEISFTTEEE
-925 DEEGCEP
+925 EEEGCEP

-948 GVKWATCNVGASSPE
+948 GVKWAICNVGASSPE

-973 TSPKAEYTW
+973 TIPKAEYSW
-982 ENSVTFGEQMSDISG
+982 ENSVTNGEQMSDISG
-997 NAQYDAATANWGGSW
+997 DAQYDAATANWGGSW
-1012 RMPTREQM
+1012 RMPTKEQM
-1020 EELVVHCEWEWTQVN
+1020 EELVEHCEWEWTQVN
-1035 GVYGSKVIGP
+1035 GVNGAKVIGP
-1045 NGSCIFLPAAGRRHG
+1045 NGSCIFLPAAGFRDR
-1060 SSLDLDGS
+1060 SSLFHDG
-1068 YGYYW
+1068 YDGFYW
-1073 SSTPDDYSYDYR
+1073 SSTPYDYY
-1085 AYDLYFSNG
+1085 YDLNYAYNLYFITG
-1094 HEYVNWSYD
+1094 DEDVNLRY
-1103 RCTGL
+1103 RYYGL
-1108 TVRPLTE
+1108 TVRPITE

>member
-119 LKAEKP
+119 LKEEKP

-167 TINDNKTSD
+167 TINDN
-176 GAGIGTYNSS
+176 
-186 ITGLNKN
+186 
-193 TTYYVRAY
+193 
-201 ASNSVGTAYGDEK
+201 
-214 SFTTAD
+214 
-220 EVLVPV
+220 
-226 VATISVD
+226 
-233 GITQTEAE
+233 
-241 CKAEVVTDGGASVTE
+241 
-256 RGVCWSTS
+256 
-264 PNPTINDNI
+264 I

-278 GTGTFTSNLI
+278 GTGTFTSDLV

-331 VSSVVQDAAIC
+331 VCSVVQDAAIC
-342 GGVVIVDGGAEVT
+342 GGVVIDDGGAEVT

-432 DDITETSATSGGE
+432 EDITETSATSGGE
-445 VVSDGGAPVIARG
+445 VVSDGGAPVI
-458 ICWSISQDPTID
+458 
-470 DNDGMTTDGNGTGT
+470 
-484 FTSDLV
+484 
-490 NLTANTTYYV
+490 
-500 RAYATNEKGT
+500 
-510 SYGDEISFTTEE
+510 
-522 EDEEGCEPDGEIAG
+522 
-536 HYYVDLGLPSGVK
+536 
-549 WATCNVG
+549 
-556 ASSPEDYGD
+556 
-565 YFAWGETSPK
+565 
-575 AEYTWGNSV
+575 
-584 TYGEQMSD
+584 
-592 ISGNAQY
+592 
-599 DAATANWGG
+599 
-608 SWRMPTKEQME
+608 
-619 ELVEHCEWE
+619 
-628 WTEVNGVNGAKVIGT
+628 
-643 NGSCIFLPA
+643 
-652 AGVRDGSSLGY
+652 
-663 DGDFGHY
+663 
-670 WSSTPNDYDY
+670 
-680 DSDAYILDF
+680 
-689 GDGYESVNWTNY
+689 
-701 RYFGLTVRPISGGNT
+701 
-716 TEPTLPTV
+716 
-724 TTSSVT
+724 
-730 DVTTNS
+730 
-736 AISGGNVTSDGGAT
+736 
-750 VTARGICWSTSQNPT
+750 ARGICWSTSQNPT

-863 STSHNPTIDDNDGI
+863 STSQNPTIDDNDGM
-877 TTDGNGTGTFTS
+877 TTDGNGIGTFTS
-889 NLINLTA
+889 DLVNLTA

-997 NAQYDAATANWGGSW
+997 NAQHDAATANWGGSW
-1012 RMPTREQM
+1012 RMPTNDEMQ
-1020 EELVVHCEWEWTQVN
+1020 ELVDHCEWEWTEVN
-1035 GVYGSKVIGP
+1035 GVNGSRVIGP
-1045 NGSCIFLPAAGRRHG
+1045 NGSCIFLPAAGARGG
-1060 SSLDLDGS
+1060 SSLYDDGDH
-1068 YGYYW
+1068 GYYW
-1073 SSTPDDYSYDYR
+1073 SSTPDDGGDDNSAFYLGFDNGYGLVFWYGNRYD
-1085 AYDLYFSNG
+1085 G
-1094 HEYVNWSYD
+1094 M
-1103 RCTGL
+1103 
-1108 TVRPLTE
+1108 TVRPISE

>member
-1 MKKGLLTIF
+1 MKKGLLAIF

-132 ENITLTFAT
+132 ENITLNFAT

-153 VTERGVCWSTSQNP
+153 
-167 TINDNKTSD
+167 
-176 GAGIGTYNSS
+176 
-186 ITGLNKN
+186 
-193 TTYYVRAY
+193 
-201 ASNSVGTAYGDEK
+201 
-214 SFTTAD
+214 
-220 EVLVPV
+220 
-226 VATISVD
+226 
-233 GITQTEAE
+233 
-241 CKAEVVTDGGASVTE
+241 VTE

-342 GGVVIVDGGAEVT
+342 GGVVIDDGGAEVT

-423 LPILTTKEI
+423 LPKLTTKEI
-432 DDITETSATSGGE
+432 EDITETSATSGGE

-458 ICWSISQDPTID
+458 ICWSTSQD
-470 DNDGMTTDGNGTGT
+470 
-484 FTSDLV
+484 
-490 NLTANTTYYV
+490 
-500 RAYATNEKGT
+500 
-510 SYGDEISFTTEE
+510 
-522 EDEEGCEPDGEIAG
+522 
-536 HYYVDLGLPSGVK
+536 
-549 WATCNVG
+549 
-556 ASSPEDYGD
+556 
-565 YFAWGETSPK
+565 
-575 AEYTWGNSV
+575 
-584 TYGEQMSD
+584 
-592 ISGNAQY
+592 
-599 DAATANWGG
+599 
-608 SWRMPTKEQME
+608 
-619 ELVEHCEWE
+619 
-628 WTEVNGVNGAKVIGT
+628 
-643 NGSCIFLPA
+643 
-652 AGVRDGSSLGY
+652 
-663 DGDFGHY
+663 
-670 WSSTPNDYDY
+670 
-680 DSDAYILDF
+680 
-689 GDGYESVNWTNY
+689 
-701 RYFGLTVRPISGGNT
+701 
-716 TEPTLPTV
+716 
-724 TTSSVT
+724 
-730 DVTTNS
+730 
-736 AISGGNVTSDGGAT
+736 
-750 VTARGICWSTSQNPT
+750 PT

-827 TVITSEVIDITE
+827 TVITSEVIDVTE

-863 STSHNPTIDDNDGI
+863 SISQNPTLDDNDGM

-889 NLINLTA
+889 DLTNLKER
-896 NTTYYVRAYATNEK
+896 TTYYVRAYATNEK
-910 GTSYGDEMSFTTEEE
+910 GTSYGDEISFTTEEE
-925 DEEGCEP
+925 EEEGCEP

-973 TSPKAEYTW
+973 TSPKAEYSW
-982 ENSVTFGEQMSDISG
+982 ENSVTNGEEMSDISG
-997 NAQYDAATANWGGSW
+997 YAQYDAATANWGGSW
-1012 RMPTREQM
+1012 RMPTKEQM
-1020 EELVVHCEWEWTQVN
+1020 EELVEHCEWEWTQVN
-1035 GVYGSKVIGP
+1035 GVNGAKVIGP
-1045 NGSCIFLPAAGRRHG
+1045 NGSCIFLPAAGFRDG
-1060 SSLDLDGS
+1060 SSFFHDG
-1068 YGYYW
+1068 YDGFYW
-1073 SSTPDDYSYDYR
+1073 SSTPYDYY
-1085 AYDLYFSNG
+1085 YDLNYAYNLYFITG
-1094 HEYVNWSYD
+1094 DEDVNLSY
-1103 RCTGL
+1103 RYYGL
-1108 TVRPLTE
+1108 TVRPITE

>member
-1 MKKGLLTIF
+1 MKKSLLTIF
-10 IIVTCVFLSECKKD
+10 VIAICVFLSECKKD

-30 RVTEVDVDASYKTA
+30 RVTEVDVDASYRTA

-59 KIVYG
+59 KIIYG

-74 SKVNVGESAFHVN
+74 SKVNVSESNFHVN

-132 ENITLTFAT
+132 ENITLNFAT

-153 VTERGVCWSTSQNP
+153 
-167 TINDNKTSD
+167 
-176 GAGIGTYNSS
+176 
-186 ITGLNKN
+186 
-193 TTYYVRAY
+193 
-201 ASNSVGTAYGDEK
+201 
-214 SFTTAD
+214 
-220 EVLVPV
+220 
-226 VATISVD
+226 
-233 GITQTEAE
+233 
-241 CKAEVVTDGGASVTE
+241 VTE

-342 GGVVIVDGGAEVT
+342 GGVVIDDGGAEVT

-423 LPILTTKEI
+423 LPKLTTKEI
-432 DDITETSATSGGE
+432 EDITETSATSGGE
-445 VVSDGGAPVIARG
+445 VVSDGGAPVI
-458 ICWSISQDPTID
+458 
-470 DNDGMTTDGNGTGT
+470 
-484 FTSDLV
+484 
-490 NLTANTTYYV
+490 
-500 RAYATNEKGT
+500 
-510 SYGDEISFTTEE
+510 
-522 EDEEGCEPDGEIAG
+522 
-536 HYYVDLGLPSGVK
+536 
-549 WATCNVG
+549 
-556 ASSPEDYGD
+556 
-565 YFAWGETSPK
+565 
-575 AEYTWGNSV
+575 
-584 TYGEQMSD
+584 
-592 ISGNAQY
+592 
-599 DAATANWGG
+599 
-608 SWRMPTKEQME
+608 
-619 ELVEHCEWE
+619 
-628 WTEVNGVNGAKVIGT
+628 
-643 NGSCIFLPA
+643 
-652 AGVRDGSSLGY
+652 
-663 DGDFGHY
+663 
-670 WSSTPNDYDY
+670 
-680 DSDAYILDF
+680 
-689 GDGYESVNWTNY
+689 
-701 RYFGLTVRPISGGNT
+701 
-716 TEPTLPTV
+716 
-724 TTSSVT
+724 
-730 DVTTNS
+730 
-736 AISGGNVTSDGGAT
+736 
-750 VTARGICWSTSQNPT
+750 ARGICWSTSQNPT

-863 STSHNPTIDDNDGI
+863 SISQNPTLDDNDGM

-889 NLINLTA
+889 DLTNLKER
-896 NTTYYVRAYATNEK
+896 TTYYVRAYATNEK
-910 GTSYGDEMSFTTEEE
+910 GTSYGDEISFTTEEE
-925 DEEGCEP
+925 EEEGCEP

-973 TSPKAEYTW
+973 TSPKAEYSW
-982 ENSVTFGEQMSDISG
+982 ENSVTNGEQMSDISG
-997 NAQYDAATANWGGSW
+997 DAQYDAATANWGGSW
-1012 RMPTREQM
+1012 RMPTKEQM
-1020 EELVVHCEWEWTQVN
+1020 EELVEHCEWEWTQVN
-1035 GVYGSKVIGP
+1035 GVNGAKVIGP
-1045 NGSCIFLPAAGRRHG
+1045 NGSCIFLPAAGFRDG
-1060 SSLDLDGS
+1060 SSLFHDG
-1068 YGYYW
+1068 YDGFYW
-1073 SSTPDDYSYDYR
+1073 SSTPYDYY
-1085 AYDLYFSNG
+1085 YDLNYAYNLYFITG
-1094 HEYVNWSYD
+1094 DEDVNLSY
-1103 RCTGL
+1103 RYYGL
-1108 TVRPLTE
+1108 TVRPITE

>member
-119 LKAEKP
+119 LKEEKP

-153 VTERGVCWSTSQNP
+153 VTERGVCWSTS
-167 TINDNKTSD
+167 
-176 GAGIGTYNSS
+176 
-186 ITGLNKN
+186 
-193 TTYYVRAY
+193 
-201 ASNSVGTAYGDEK
+201 
-214 SFTTAD
+214 
-220 EVLVPV
+220 
-226 VATISVD
+226 
-233 GITQTEAE
+233 
-241 CKAEVVTDGGASVTE
+241 
-256 RGVCWSTS
+256 

-278 GTGTFTSNLI
+278 GTGTFTSDLV

-342 GGVVIVDGGAEVT
+342 GGVVIDDGGAEVT
-355 ARGVCWSTSQ
+355 ARGV
-365 NPTINGSHTD
+365 
-375 DGTGEGD
+375 
-382 FTSTITGL
+382 
-390 TAGTTYYVRA
+390 
-400 YATNEKGTSY
+400 
-410 GEEKSFMTSIYMD
+410 
-423 LPILTTKEI
+423 
-432 DDITETSATSGGE
+432 
-445 VVSDGGAPVIARG
+445 
-458 ICWSISQDPTID
+458 CWSISQDPTID
-470 DNDGMTTDGNGTGT
+470 DNDGMTTDGNGIGT

-500 RAYATNEKGT
+500 RAYATN
-510 SYGDEISFTTEE
+510 I
-522 EDEEGCEPDGEIAG
+522 
-536 HYYVDLGLPSGVK
+536 
-549 WATCNVG
+549 
-556 ASSPEDYGD
+556 
-565 YFAWGETSPK
+565 
-575 AEYTWGNSV
+575 
-584 TYGEQMSD
+584 
-592 ISGNAQY
+592 
-599 DAATANWGG
+599 
-608 SWRMPTKEQME
+608 
-619 ELVEHCEWE
+619 
-628 WTEVNGVNGAKVIGT
+628 
-643 NGSCIFLPA
+643 
-652 AGVRDGSSLGY
+652 
-663 DGDFGHY
+663 
-670 WSSTPNDYDY
+670 
-680 DSDAYILDF
+680 
-689 GDGYESVNWTNY
+689 
-701 RYFGLTVRPISGGNT
+701 
-716 TEPTLPTV
+716 
-724 TTSSVT
+724 
-730 DVTTNS
+730 
-736 AISGGNVTSDGGAT
+736 
-750 VTARGICWSTSQNPT
+750 
-765 IDDND
+765 
-770 GMTTDGNGTGTF
+770 
-782 TSDLVNLTANTTYYV
+782 
-797 RAYATNVMG
+797 MG

-863 STSHNPTIDDNDGI
+863 STSQNPTIDDNDGM

-938 HYYVDLGLPS
+938 YYYVDLGLPS

-1012 RMPTREQM
+1012 RMPTNDEMQ
-1020 EELVVHCEWEWTQVN
+1020 ELIDHCEWEWTEVN
-1035 GVYGSKVIGP
+1035 GVNGSRVIGP
-1045 NGSCIFLPAAGRRHG
+1045 NGSCIFLPAAGARGG
-1060 SSLDLDGS
+1060 SSLYNDGDH
-1068 YGYYW
+1068 GYY
-1073 SSTPDDYSYDYR
+1073 
-1085 AYDLYFSNG
+1085 
-1094 HEYVNWSYD
+1094 
-1103 RCTGL
+1103 
-1108 TVRPLTE
+1108 

>member
-153 VTERGVCWSTSQNP
+153 VTERGVCWSTS
-167 TINDNKTSD
+167 
-176 GAGIGTYNSS
+176 
-186 ITGLNKN
+186 
-193 TTYYVRAY
+193 
-201 ASNSVGTAYGDEK
+201 
-214 SFTTAD
+214 
-220 EVLVPV
+220 
-226 VATISVD
+226 
-233 GITQTEAE
+233 
-241 CKAEVVTDGGASVTE
+241 
-256 RGVCWSTS
+256 

-342 GGVVIVDGGAEVT
+342 GGVVIDDGGAEVT

-432 DDITETSATSGGE
+432 EDITETSATSGGE
-445 VVSDGGAPVIARG
+445 VVSDGGAPVI
-458 ICWSISQDPTID
+458 
-470 DNDGMTTDGNGTGT
+470 
-484 FTSDLV
+484 
-490 NLTANTTYYV
+490 
-500 RAYATNEKGT
+500 
-510 SYGDEISFTTEE
+510 
-522 EDEEGCEPDGEIAG
+522 
-536 HYYVDLGLPSGVK
+536 
-549 WATCNVG
+549 
-556 ASSPEDYGD
+556 
-565 YFAWGETSPK
+565 
-575 AEYTWGNSV
+575 
-584 TYGEQMSD
+584 
-592 ISGNAQY
+592 
-599 DAATANWGG
+599 
-608 SWRMPTKEQME
+608 
-619 ELVEHCEWE
+619 
-628 WTEVNGVNGAKVIGT
+628 
-643 NGSCIFLPA
+643 
-652 AGVRDGSSLGY
+652 
-663 DGDFGHY
+663 
-670 WSSTPNDYDY
+670 
-680 DSDAYILDF
+680 
-689 GDGYESVNWTNY
+689 
-701 RYFGLTVRPISGGNT
+701 
-716 TEPTLPTV
+716 
-724 TTSSVT
+724 
-730 DVTTNS
+730 
-736 AISGGNVTSDGGAT
+736 
-750 VTARGICWSTSQNPT
+750 ARGICWSTSQNPT

-863 STSHNPTIDDNDGI
+863 SISQNPTLDDNDGM

-910 GTSYGDEMSFTTEEE
+910 GTSYGDEISFTTEEE
-925 DEEGCEP
+925 EEGCEP

-963 DYGDYFAWGE
+963 DCGDYFAWGE

-997 NAQYDAATANWGGSW
+997 NAQHDAATANWGGSW
-1012 RMPTREQM
+1012 RMPTNDEMQ
-1020 EELVVHCEWEWTQVN
+1020 ELVDHCEWEWTEVN
-1035 GVYGSKVIGP
+1035 GVNGSRVIGP
-1045 NGSCIFLPAAGRRHG
+1045 NGSCIFLPAAGARGG
-1060 SSLDLDGS
+1060 SSLYDDGDH
-1068 YGYYW
+1068 GYYW
-1073 SSTPDDYSYDYR
+1073 SSTPDDGGDDNSAFYLGFDNGYGLVFWYGNRYD
-1085 AYDLYFSNG
+1085 G
-1094 HEYVNWSYD
+1094 M
-1103 RCTGL
+1103 
-1108 TVRPLTE
+1108 TVRPISE

>member
-153 VTERGVCWSTSQNP
+153 VTERGVCWSTS
-167 TINDNKTSD
+167 
-176 GAGIGTYNSS
+176 
-186 ITGLNKN
+186 
-193 TTYYVRAY
+193 
-201 ASNSVGTAYGDEK
+201 
-214 SFTTAD
+214 
-220 EVLVPV
+220 
-226 VATISVD
+226 
-233 GITQTEAE
+233 
-241 CKAEVVTDGGASVTE
+241 
-256 RGVCWSTS
+256 

-278 GTGTFTSNLI
+278 GTGTFTSDLV

-342 GGVVIVDGGAEVT
+342 GGVVIDDGGAEVT

-400 YATNEKGTSY
+400 YATNVMGTAY
-410 GEEKSFMTSIYMD
+410 GEQRSFATTSEEVL
-423 LPILTTKEI
+423 LPTVITEEVT
-432 DDITETSATSGGE
+432 DITTDSATSGGN
-445 VVSDGGAPVIARG
+445 VTSDGGATVTARG
-458 ICWSISQDPTID
+458 VCWSTSQNPTID
-470 DNDGMTTDGNGTGT
+470 DNDGMTTDGNGTGS
-484 FTSDLV
+484 FTSNIP
-490 NLTANTTYYV
+490 NLAPNTRYYV
-500 RAYATNEKGT
+500 RAYATNSAGT
-510 SYGDEISFTTEE
+510 GYGDEISFTTEE
-522 EDEEGCEPDGEIAG
+522 EEEEGCEPDGEIAG

-575 AEYTWGNSV
+575 VVYDWDTYLHWNDLDGDGYCD
-584 TYGEQMSD
+584 YGEPTINSD
-592 ISGNAQY
+592 ISGNVQY

-608 SWRMPTKEQME
+608 NWRMPTKDEMQ
-619 ELVEHCEWE
+619 ELV
-628 WTEVNGVNGAKVIGT
+628 
-643 NGSCIFLPA
+643 
-652 AGVRDGSSLGY
+652 D
-663 DGDFGHY
+663 
-670 WSSTPNDYDY
+670 
-680 DSDAYILDF
+680 
-689 GDGYESVNWTNY
+689 
-701 RYFGLTVRPISGGNT
+701 
-716 TEPTLPTV
+716 
-724 TTSSVT
+724 
-730 DVTTNS
+730 
-736 AISGGNVTSDGGAT
+736 
-750 VTARGICWSTSQNPT
+750 
-765 IDDND
+765 
-770 GMTTDGNGTGTF
+770 
-782 TSDLVNLTANTTYYV
+782 
-797 RAYATNVMG
+797 
-806 TAYGEQRS
+806 
-814 FTTEEEEA
+814 
-822 ELTPP
+822 
-827 TVITSEVIDITE
+827 
-839 TTAVSGGNVTD
+839 
-850 DGGATVTARGICW
+850 
-863 STSHNPTIDDNDGI
+863 
-877 TTDGNGTGTFTS
+877 
-889 NLINLTA
+889 
-896 NTTYYVRAYATNEK
+896 
-910 GTSYGDEMSFTTEEE
+910 
-925 DEEGCEP
+925 
-932 DGEIAG
+932 
-938 HYYVDLGLPS
+938 
-948 GVKWATCNVGASSPE
+948 
-963 DYGDYFAWGE
+963 
-973 TSPKAEYTW
+973 
-982 ENSVTFGEQMSDISG
+982 
-997 NAQYDAATANWGGSW
+997 
-1012 RMPTREQM
+1012 
-1020 EELVVHCEWEWTQVN
+1020 HCEWEWTQVN
-1035 GVYGSKVIGP
+1035 GVNGSKVIGP
-1045 NGSCIFLPAAGRRHG
+1045 NGSCIFLPAAGLRYGTTLTNDGNYG
-1060 SSLDLDGS
+1060 SC
-1068 YGYYW
+1068 W
-1073 SSTPDDYSYDYR
+1073 SSTPYDSY
-1085 AYDLYFSNG
+1085 ASHLSFYDGDEGVYGSNRYYG
-1094 HEYVNWSYD
+1094 Q
-1103 RCTGL
+1103 
-1108 TVRPLTE
+1108 TVRPISE

>member
-74 SKVNVGESAFHVN
+74 SRVNVGESAFHVN

-153 VTERGVCWSTSQNP
+153 
-167 TINDNKTSD
+167 
-176 GAGIGTYNSS
+176 
-186 ITGLNKN
+186 
-193 TTYYVRAY
+193 
-201 ASNSVGTAYGDEK
+201 
-214 SFTTAD
+214 
-220 EVLVPV
+220 
-226 VATISVD
+226 
-233 GITQTEAE
+233 
-241 CKAEVVTDGGASVTE
+241 VTE

-342 GGVVIVDGGAEVT
+342 GGVVIDDGGAEVT
-355 ARGVCWSTSQ
+355 ARGVCWSASQ

-432 DDITETSATSGGE
+432 EDITETSATSGGE

-458 ICWSISQDPTID
+458 ICWS
-470 DNDGMTTDGNGTGT
+470 
-484 FTSDLV
+484 
-490 NLTANTTYYV
+490 
-500 RAYATNEKGT
+500 
-510 SYGDEISFTTEE
+510 
-522 EDEEGCEPDGEIAG
+522 
-536 HYYVDLGLPSGVK
+536 
-549 WATCNVG
+549 
-556 ASSPEDYGD
+556 
-565 YFAWGETSPK
+565 
-575 AEYTWGNSV
+575 
-584 TYGEQMSD
+584 
-592 ISGNAQY
+592 
-599 DAATANWGG
+599 
-608 SWRMPTKEQME
+608 
-619 ELVEHCEWE
+619 
-628 WTEVNGVNGAKVIGT
+628 
-643 NGSCIFLPA
+643 
-652 AGVRDGSSLGY
+652 
-663 DGDFGHY
+663 
-670 WSSTPNDYDY
+670 
-680 DSDAYILDF
+680 
-689 GDGYESVNWTNY
+689 
-701 RYFGLTVRPISGGNT
+701 
-716 TEPTLPTV
+716 
-724 TTSSVT
+724 
-730 DVTTNS
+730 
-736 AISGGNVTSDGGAT
+736 
-750 VTARGICWSTSQNPT
+750 TSQNPT

-770 GMTTDGNGTGTF
+770 GMTTDGNGIGTF
-782 TSDLVNLTANTTYYV
+782 TSDLV
-797 RAYATNVMG
+797 
-806 TAYGEQRS
+806 
-814 FTTEEEEA
+814 
-822 ELTPP
+822 
-827 TVITSEVIDITE
+827 
-839 TTAVSGGNVTD
+839 
-850 DGGATVTARGICW
+850 
-863 STSHNPTIDDNDGI
+863 
-877 TTDGNGTGTFTS
+877 
-889 NLINLTA
+889 NLTA

-997 NAQYDAATANWGGSW
+997 DAQYDAATANWGGSW
-1012 RMPTREQM
+1012 RMPTNDEMQ
-1020 EELVVHCEWEWTQVN
+1020 ELVDHCEWEWTEVN
-1035 GVYGSKVIGP
+1035 GVNGSRVIGP
-1045 NGSCIFLPAAGRRHG
+1045 NGSCIFLPAAGARGG
-1060 SSLDLDGS
+1060 SSLYDDGDH
-1068 YGYYW
+1068 GYYW
-1073 SSTPDDYSYDYR
+1073 SSTPDDGGDDNSAFYLGFDNGYGLVFWYGNRYD
-1085 AYDLYFSNG
+1085 G
-1094 HEYVNWSYD
+1094 M
-1103 RCTGL
+1103 
-1108 TVRPLTE
+1108 TVRPISE

>member
-167 TINDNKTSD
+167 TINDN
-176 GAGIGTYNSS
+176 
-186 ITGLNKN
+186 
-193 TTYYVRAY
+193 
-201 ASNSVGTAYGDEK
+201 
-214 SFTTAD
+214 
-220 EVLVPV
+220 
-226 VATISVD
+226 
-233 GITQTEAE
+233 
-241 CKAEVVTDGGASVTE
+241 
-256 RGVCWSTS
+256 
-264 PNPTINDNI
+264 I

-278 GTGTFTSNLI
+278 GTGTFTSDLI

-342 GGVVIVDGGAEVT
+342 GGVVIDDGGVEVT

-432 DDITETSATSGGE
+432 EDITETSATSGGE
-445 VVSDGGAPVIARG
+445 VVSDGGAPVI
-458 ICWSISQDPTID
+458 
-470 DNDGMTTDGNGTGT
+470 
-484 FTSDLV
+484 
-490 NLTANTTYYV
+490 
-500 RAYATNEKGT
+500 
-510 SYGDEISFTTEE
+510 
-522 EDEEGCEPDGEIAG
+522 
-536 HYYVDLGLPSGVK
+536 
-549 WATCNVG
+549 
-556 ASSPEDYGD
+556 
-565 YFAWGETSPK
+565 
-575 AEYTWGNSV
+575 
-584 TYGEQMSD
+584 
-592 ISGNAQY
+592 
-599 DAATANWGG
+599 
-608 SWRMPTKEQME
+608 
-619 ELVEHCEWE
+619 
-628 WTEVNGVNGAKVIGT
+628 
-643 NGSCIFLPA
+643 
-652 AGVRDGSSLGY
+652 
-663 DGDFGHY
+663 
-670 WSSTPNDYDY
+670 
-680 DSDAYILDF
+680 
-689 GDGYESVNWTNY
+689 
-701 RYFGLTVRPISGGNT
+701 
-716 TEPTLPTV
+716 
-724 TTSSVT
+724 
-730 DVTTNS
+730 
-736 AISGGNVTSDGGAT
+736 
-750 VTARGICWSTSQNPT
+750 ARGICWSTSQNPT

-839 TTAVSGGNVTD
+839 TTAVSGGNVTS

-863 STSHNPTIDDNDGI
+863 STSQNPTIDDNDGI

-997 NAQYDAATANWGGSW
+997 NAKYDAATANWGGSW
-1012 RMPTREQM
+1012 RMPTNDEMQ
-1020 EELVVHCEWEWTQVN
+1020 ELVDHCEWEWTEVN
-1035 GVYGSKVIGP
+1035 GVNGSRVIGP
-1045 NGSCIFLPAAGRRHG
+1045 NGSCIFLPAAGARGG
-1060 SSLDLDGS
+1060 SSLYDDGDH
-1068 YGYYW
+1068 GYYW
-1073 SSTPDDYSYDYR
+1073 SSTPDDGGDDNSAFYLGFDNGYGLVFWYGNRYD
-1085 AYDLYFSNG
+1085 G
-1094 HEYVNWSYD
+1094 M
-1103 RCTGL
+1103 
-1108 TVRPLTE
+1108 TVRPISE

>member
-30 RVTEVDVDASYKTA
+30 RVTEVDVDASYRTA

-59 KIVYG
+59 KIIYG

-74 SKVNVGESAFHVN
+74 SKVNVSESNFHVN

-132 ENITLTFAT
+132 ENITLNFAT

-153 VTERGVCWSTSQNP
+153 
-167 TINDNKTSD
+167 
-176 GAGIGTYNSS
+176 
-186 ITGLNKN
+186 
-193 TTYYVRAY
+193 
-201 ASNSVGTAYGDEK
+201 
-214 SFTTAD
+214 
-220 EVLVPV
+220 
-226 VATISVD
+226 
-233 GITQTEAE
+233 
-241 CKAEVVTDGGASVTE
+241 VTE

-342 GGVVIVDGGAEVT
+342 GGVVIDDGGAEVT

-423 LPILTTKEI
+423 LPKLTTKEI
-432 DDITETSATSGGE
+432 EDITETSATSGGE

-458 ICWSISQDPTID
+458 ICWSTSQD
-470 DNDGMTTDGNGTGT
+470 
-484 FTSDLV
+484 
-490 NLTANTTYYV
+490 
-500 RAYATNEKGT
+500 
-510 SYGDEISFTTEE
+510 
-522 EDEEGCEPDGEIAG
+522 
-536 HYYVDLGLPSGVK
+536 
-549 WATCNVG
+549 
-556 ASSPEDYGD
+556 
-565 YFAWGETSPK
+565 
-575 AEYTWGNSV
+575 
-584 TYGEQMSD
+584 
-592 ISGNAQY
+592 
-599 DAATANWGG
+599 
-608 SWRMPTKEQME
+608 
-619 ELVEHCEWE
+619 
-628 WTEVNGVNGAKVIGT
+628 
-643 NGSCIFLPA
+643 
-652 AGVRDGSSLGY
+652 
-663 DGDFGHY
+663 
-670 WSSTPNDYDY
+670 
-680 DSDAYILDF
+680 
-689 GDGYESVNWTNY
+689 
-701 RYFGLTVRPISGGNT
+701 
-716 TEPTLPTV
+716 
-724 TTSSVT
+724 
-730 DVTTNS
+730 
-736 AISGGNVTSDGGAT
+736 
-750 VTARGICWSTSQNPT
+750 PT

-863 STSHNPTIDDNDGI
+863 SISQNPTIDDNDGI

-889 NLINLTA
+889 DLINLTA

-910 GTSYGDEMSFTTEEE
+910 GTSYGDEISFTTEEE
-925 DEEGCEP
+925 EEEGCEP

-973 TSPKAEYTW
+973 TSPKAEYSW
-982 ENSVTFGEQMSDISG
+982 ENSVTNGEEMSDISG
-997 NAQYDAATANWGGSW
+997 YAQYDAATANWGGSW
-1012 RMPTREQM
+1012 RMPTKEQM
-1020 EELVVHCEWEWTQVN
+1020 EELVEHCEWEWTQVN
-1035 GVYGSKVIGP
+1035 GVNGAKVIGP
-1045 NGSCIFLPAAGRRHG
+1045 NGSCIFLPAAGFRDG
-1060 SSLDLDGS
+1060 SSFFHDG
-1068 YGYYW
+1068 YDGFYW
-1073 SSTPDDYSYDYR
+1073 SSTPYDYY
-1085 AYDLYFSNG
+1085 YDLNYAYNLYFITG
-1094 HEYVNWSYD
+1094 DEDVNLSY
-1103 RCTGL
+1103 RYYGL
-1108 TVRPLTE
+1108 TVRPITE

>member
-132 ENITLTFAT
+132 ENITLNFAT

-153 VTERGVCWSTSQNP
+153 
-167 TINDNKTSD
+167 
-176 GAGIGTYNSS
+176 
-186 ITGLNKN
+186 
-193 TTYYVRAY
+193 
-201 ASNSVGTAYGDEK
+201 
-214 SFTTAD
+214 
-220 EVLVPV
+220 
-226 VATISVD
+226 
-233 GITQTEAE
+233 
-241 CKAEVVTDGGASVTE
+241 VTE

-342 GGVVIVDGGAEVT
+342 GGVVIDDGGAEVT

-400 YATNEKGTSY
+400 YATNVMGTAY
-410 GEEKSFMTSIYMD
+410 GEQRSFATTSEEVL
-423 LPILTTKEI
+423 LPTVITEEVT
-432 DDITETSATSGGE
+432 DITTDSATSGGN
-445 VVSDGGAPVIARG
+445 VTSDGGATVTARG
-458 ICWSISQDPTID
+458 VCWSTSQNPTID
-470 DNDGMTTDGNGTGT
+470 DNDGMTTDGNGTGS
-484 FTSDLV
+484 FTSNIP
-490 NLTANTTYYV
+490 NLAPNTRYYV
-500 RAYATNEKGT
+500 RAYATNSAGT
-510 SYGDEISFTTEE
+510 GYGDEISFTTEE
-522 EDEEGCEPDGEIAG
+522 EEEEGCEPDGEIAG

-575 AEYTWGNSV
+575 VVYDWDTYLHWNDLDGDGYCD
-584 TYGEQMSD
+584 YGEPTINSD
-592 ISGNAQY
+592 ISGNVQY

-608 SWRMPTKEQME
+608 NWRMPTKDEMQ
-619 ELVEHCEWE
+619 ELV
-628 WTEVNGVNGAKVIGT
+628 
-643 NGSCIFLPA
+643 
-652 AGVRDGSSLGY
+652 D
-663 DGDFGHY
+663 
-670 WSSTPNDYDY
+670 
-680 DSDAYILDF
+680 
-689 GDGYESVNWTNY
+689 
-701 RYFGLTVRPISGGNT
+701 
-716 TEPTLPTV
+716 
-724 TTSSVT
+724 
-730 DVTTNS
+730 
-736 AISGGNVTSDGGAT
+736 
-750 VTARGICWSTSQNPT
+750 
-765 IDDND
+765 
-770 GMTTDGNGTGTF
+770 
-782 TSDLVNLTANTTYYV
+782 
-797 RAYATNVMG
+797 
-806 TAYGEQRS
+806 
-814 FTTEEEEA
+814 
-822 ELTPP
+822 
-827 TVITSEVIDITE
+827 
-839 TTAVSGGNVTD
+839 
-850 DGGATVTARGICW
+850 
-863 STSHNPTIDDNDGI
+863 
-877 TTDGNGTGTFTS
+877 
-889 NLINLTA
+889 
-896 NTTYYVRAYATNEK
+896 
-910 GTSYGDEMSFTTEEE
+910 
-925 DEEGCEP
+925 
-932 DGEIAG
+932 
-938 HYYVDLGLPS
+938 
-948 GVKWATCNVGASSPE
+948 
-963 DYGDYFAWGE
+963 
-973 TSPKAEYTW
+973 
-982 ENSVTFGEQMSDISG
+982 
-997 NAQYDAATANWGGSW
+997 
-1012 RMPTREQM
+1012 
-1020 EELVVHCEWEWTQVN
+1020 HCEWEWTQVN
-1035 GVYGSKVIGP
+1035 GVNGSKVIGP
-1045 NGSCIFLPAAGRRHG
+1045 NGSCIFLPAAGLRYGTSLTNDGNYG
-1060 SSLDLDGS
+1060 SC
-1068 YGYYW
+1068 W
-1073 SSTPDDYSYDYR
+1073 SSTPYVSY
-1085 AYDLYFSNG
+1085 ASHLSFYDGDEGVYGSNRYYG
-1094 HEYVNWSYD
+1094 Q
-1103 RCTGL
+1103 
-1108 TVRPLTE
+1108 TVRPISE

>member
-132 ENITLTFAT
+132 ENITLNFAT

-153 VTERGVCWSTSQNP
+153 
-167 TINDNKTSD
+167 
-176 GAGIGTYNSS
+176 
-186 ITGLNKN
+186 
-193 TTYYVRAY
+193 
-201 ASNSVGTAYGDEK
+201 
-214 SFTTAD
+214 
-220 EVLVPV
+220 
-226 VATISVD
+226 
-233 GITQTEAE
+233 
-241 CKAEVVTDGGASVTE
+241 VTE

-342 GGVVIVDGGAEVT
+342 GGVVIDDGGAEVT

-382 FTSTITGL
+382 FTSTITDL

-410 GEEKSFMTSIYMD
+410 GEEKSFITSIYMD

-432 DDITETSATSGGE
+432 EDITETSATSGGE
-445 VVSDGGAPVIARG
+445 VVSDGGAPVI
-458 ICWSISQDPTID
+458 
-470 DNDGMTTDGNGTGT
+470 
-484 FTSDLV
+484 
-490 NLTANTTYYV
+490 
-500 RAYATNEKGT
+500 
-510 SYGDEISFTTEE
+510 
-522 EDEEGCEPDGEIAG
+522 
-536 HYYVDLGLPSGVK
+536 
-549 WATCNVG
+549 
-556 ASSPEDYGD
+556 
-565 YFAWGETSPK
+565 
-575 AEYTWGNSV
+575 
-584 TYGEQMSD
+584 
-592 ISGNAQY
+592 
-599 DAATANWGG
+599 
-608 SWRMPTKEQME
+608 
-619 ELVEHCEWE
+619 
-628 WTEVNGVNGAKVIGT
+628 
-643 NGSCIFLPA
+643 
-652 AGVRDGSSLGY
+652 
-663 DGDFGHY
+663 
-670 WSSTPNDYDY
+670 
-680 DSDAYILDF
+680 
-689 GDGYESVNWTNY
+689 
-701 RYFGLTVRPISGGNT
+701 
-716 TEPTLPTV
+716 
-724 TTSSVT
+724 
-730 DVTTNS
+730 
-736 AISGGNVTSDGGAT
+736 
-750 VTARGICWSTSQNPT
+750 ARGICWSTSQNPT

-827 TVITSEVIDITE
+827 IVITSEVIDVTE

-863 STSHNPTIDDNDGI
+863 SISQNPTIDDNDGI

-889 NLINLTA
+889 DLINLTA

-910 GTSYGDEMSFTTEEE
+910 GTSYGDEISFTTEEE
-925 DEEGCEP
+925 EEEGCEP

-973 TSPKAEYTW
+973 TSPKAEYSW
-982 ENSVTFGEQMSDISG
+982 ENSVTNGEQMSDISG
-997 NAQYDAATANWGGSW
+997 DAQYDAATANWGGSW
-1012 RMPTREQM
+1012 RMPTKEQM
-1020 EELVVHCEWEWTQVN
+1020 EELVEHCEWEWTQVN
-1035 GVYGSKVIGP
+1035 GVNGAKVIGP
-1045 NGSCIFLPAAGRRHG
+1045 NGSCIFLPAAGFRDG
-1060 SSLDLDGS
+1060 SSFFHDG
-1068 YGYYW
+1068 YDGFYW
-1073 SSTPDDYSYDYR
+1073 SSTPYDYY
-1085 AYDLYFSNG
+1085 YDLNYAYNLYFITG
-1094 HEYVNWSYD
+1094 DEDVNLSY
-1103 RCTGL
+1103 RYYGL
-1108 TVRPLTE
+1108 TVRPITE

>member
-119 LKAEKP
+119 LKEEKP

-167 TINDNKTSD
+167 TINDN
-176 GAGIGTYNSS
+176 
-186 ITGLNKN
+186 
-193 TTYYVRAY
+193 
-201 ASNSVGTAYGDEK
+201 
-214 SFTTAD
+214 
-220 EVLVPV
+220 
-226 VATISVD
+226 
-233 GITQTEAE
+233 
-241 CKAEVVTDGGASVTE
+241 
-256 RGVCWSTS
+256 
-264 PNPTINDNI
+264 I

-278 GTGTFTSNLI
+278 GTGTFTSDLI

-342 GGVVIVDGGAEVT
+342 GGVVIDDGGAEVT

-432 DDITETSATSGGE
+432 EDITETSATSGGE
-445 VVSDGGAPVIARG
+445 VVSDGGAPVI
-458 ICWSISQDPTID
+458 
-470 DNDGMTTDGNGTGT
+470 
-484 FTSDLV
+484 
-490 NLTANTTYYV
+490 
-500 RAYATNEKGT
+500 
-510 SYGDEISFTTEE
+510 
-522 EDEEGCEPDGEIAG
+522 
-536 HYYVDLGLPSGVK
+536 
-549 WATCNVG
+549 
-556 ASSPEDYGD
+556 
-565 YFAWGETSPK
+565 
-575 AEYTWGNSV
+575 
-584 TYGEQMSD
+584 
-592 ISGNAQY
+592 
-599 DAATANWGG
+599 
-608 SWRMPTKEQME
+608 
-619 ELVEHCEWE
+619 
-628 WTEVNGVNGAKVIGT
+628 
-643 NGSCIFLPA
+643 
-652 AGVRDGSSLGY
+652 
-663 DGDFGHY
+663 
-670 WSSTPNDYDY
+670 
-680 DSDAYILDF
+680 
-689 GDGYESVNWTNY
+689 
-701 RYFGLTVRPISGGNT
+701 
-716 TEPTLPTV
+716 
-724 TTSSVT
+724 
-730 DVTTNS
+730 
-736 AISGGNVTSDGGAT
+736 
-750 VTARGICWSTSQNPT
+750 ARGICWSTSQNPT

-863 STSHNPTIDDNDGI
+863 STSQNPTIDDNDGI

-938 HYYVDLGLPS
+938 YYYVDLGLPS

-997 NAQYDAATANWGGSW
+997 NAQHDAATANWGGSW
-1012 RMPTREQM
+1012 RMPTNDEMQ
-1020 EELVVHCEWEWTQVN
+1020 ELVDHCEWEWTEVN
-1035 GVYGSKVIGP
+1035 GVNGSRVIGP
-1045 NGSCIFLPAAGRRHG
+1045 NGSCIFLPAAGARGG
-1060 SSLDLDGS
+1060 SSLYDDGDH
-1068 YGYYW
+1068 GYYW
-1073 SSTPDDYSYDYR
+1073 SSTPDDGGDDNSAFYLGFD
-1085 AYDLYFSNG
+1085 NG
-1094 HEYVNWSYD
+1094 Y
-1103 RCTGL
+1103 GL
-1108 TVRPLTE
+1108 VFWYGNRYNGFTVRPISE

>member
-30 RVTEVDVDASYKTA
+30 RVTEVDVDASYRTA

-59 KIVYG
+59 KIIYG

-132 ENITLTFAT
+132 ENITLNFAT

-153 VTERGVCWSTSQNP
+153 VTERGVCWSTSQ
-167 TINDNKTSD
+167 
-176 GAGIGTYNSS
+176 
-186 ITGLNKN
+186 
-193 TTYYVRAY
+193 
-201 ASNSVGTAYGDEK
+201 
-214 SFTTAD
+214 
-220 EVLVPV
+220 
-226 VATISVD
+226 
-233 GITQTEAE
+233 
-241 CKAEVVTDGGASVTE
+241 
-256 RGVCWSTS
+256 
-264 PNPTINDNI
+264 NPTINDNI

-342 GGVVIVDGGAEVT
+342 GGVVIDDGGAEVT

-432 DDITETSATSGGE
+432 EDITETSATSGGE
-445 VVSDGGAPVIARG
+445 VVSDGGAPVI
-458 ICWSISQDPTID
+458 
-470 DNDGMTTDGNGTGT
+470 
-484 FTSDLV
+484 
-490 NLTANTTYYV
+490 
-500 RAYATNEKGT
+500 
-510 SYGDEISFTTEE
+510 
-522 EDEEGCEPDGEIAG
+522 
-536 HYYVDLGLPSGVK
+536 
-549 WATCNVG
+549 
-556 ASSPEDYGD
+556 
-565 YFAWGETSPK
+565 
-575 AEYTWGNSV
+575 
-584 TYGEQMSD
+584 
-592 ISGNAQY
+592 
-599 DAATANWGG
+599 
-608 SWRMPTKEQME
+608 
-619 ELVEHCEWE
+619 
-628 WTEVNGVNGAKVIGT
+628 
-643 NGSCIFLPA
+643 
-652 AGVRDGSSLGY
+652 
-663 DGDFGHY
+663 
-670 WSSTPNDYDY
+670 
-680 DSDAYILDF
+680 
-689 GDGYESVNWTNY
+689 
-701 RYFGLTVRPISGGNT
+701 
-716 TEPTLPTV
+716 
-724 TTSSVT
+724 
-730 DVTTNS
+730 
-736 AISGGNVTSDGGAT
+736 
-750 VTARGICWSTSQNPT
+750 ARGICWSTSQNPT

-827 TVITSEVIDITE
+827 IVITSEVIDVTE

-863 STSHNPTIDDNDGI
+863 SISQNPTIDDNDGI

-889 NLINLTA
+889 DLINLTA

-910 GTSYGDEMSFTTEEE
+910 GTSYGDEISFTTEEE
-925 DEEGCEP
+925 EEEGCEP

-973 TSPKAEYTW
+973 TSPKAEYSW
-982 ENSVTFGEQMSDISG
+982 ENSVTNGEEMSDISG
-997 NAQYDAATANWGGSW
+997 YAQYDAATANWGGSW
-1012 RMPTREQM
+1012 RMPTKEQM
-1020 EELVVHCEWEWTQVN
+1020 EELVEHCEWEWTQVN
-1035 GVYGSKVIGP
+1035 GVNGAKVIGP
-1045 NGSCIFLPAAGRRHG
+1045 NGSCIFLPAAGFRDG
-1060 SSLDLDGS
+1060 SSFFHDG
-1068 YGYYW
+1068 YDGFYW
-1073 SSTPDDYSYDYR
+1073 SSTPYDYY
-1085 AYDLYFSNG
+1085 YDLNYAYNLYFITG
-1094 HEYVNWSYD
+1094 DEDVNLSY
-1103 RCTGL
+1103 RYYGL
-1108 TVRPLTE
+1108 TVRPITE

>member
-153 VTERGVCWSTSQNP
+153 VTERGVCWSTS
-167 TINDNKTSD
+167 
-176 GAGIGTYNSS
+176 
-186 ITGLNKN
+186 
-193 TTYYVRAY
+193 
-201 ASNSVGTAYGDEK
+201 
-214 SFTTAD
+214 
-220 EVLVPV
+220 
-226 VATISVD
+226 
-233 GITQTEAE
+233 
-241 CKAEVVTDGGASVTE
+241 
-256 RGVCWSTS
+256 

-273 TTNGN
+273 TTN
-278 GTGTFTSNLI
+278 
-288 NLTANTTYY
+288 
-297 VRAYANN
+297 
-304 SAGTGYGNEI
+304 
-314 SFTTLKD
+314 
-321 IVKPTVKTNE
+321 
-331 VSSVVQDAAIC
+331 
-342 GGVVIVDGGAEVT
+342 
-355 ARGVCWSTSQ
+355 
-365 NPTINGSHTD
+365 
-375 DGTGEGD
+375 
-382 FTSTITGL
+382 
-390 TAGTTYYVRA
+390 
-400 YATNEKGTSY
+400 
-410 GEEKSFMTSIYMD
+410 
-423 LPILTTKEI
+423 
-432 DDITETSATSGGE
+432 
-445 VVSDGGAPVIARG
+445 
-458 ICWSISQDPTID
+458 
-470 DNDGMTTDGNGTGT
+470 
-484 FTSDLV
+484 
-490 NLTANTTYYV
+490 
-500 RAYATNEKGT
+500 
-510 SYGDEISFTTEE
+510 
-522 EDEEGCEPDGEIAG
+522 
-536 HYYVDLGLPSGVK
+536 
-549 WATCNVG
+549 
-556 ASSPEDYGD
+556 
-565 YFAWGETSPK
+565 
-575 AEYTWGNSV
+575 
-584 TYGEQMSD
+584 
-592 ISGNAQY
+592 
-599 DAATANWGG
+599 
-608 SWRMPTKEQME
+608 
-619 ELVEHCEWE
+619 
-628 WTEVNGVNGAKVIGT
+628 
-643 NGSCIFLPA
+643 
-652 AGVRDGSSLGY
+652 
-663 DGDFGHY
+663 
-670 WSSTPNDYDY
+670 
-680 DSDAYILDF
+680 
-689 GDGYESVNWTNY
+689 
-701 RYFGLTVRPISGGNT
+701 
-716 TEPTLPTV
+716 
-724 TTSSVT
+724 
-730 DVTTNS
+730 
-736 AISGGNVTSDGGAT
+736 
-750 VTARGICWSTSQNPT
+750 
-765 IDDND
+765 
-770 GMTTDGNGTGTF
+770 GNGTGTF

-850 DGGATVTARGICW
+850 DGGATVMARGICWSISQNPTIDDNDGMTTDGNGTGTFTSNLVNLTANTTYYVRAYATNVMGTAYGEQRSFTTEEEEAELTPPTVITSEVIDITETTAVSGGNVTDDGGATVTARGICW
-863 STSHNPTIDDNDGI
+863 SISQNPTLDDNDGI

-997 NAQYDAATANWGGSW
+997 NAQHDAATANWGGSW
-1012 RMPTREQM
+1012 RMPTNDEMQ
-1020 EELVVHCEWEWTQVN
+1020 ELVDHCEWEWTEVN
-1035 GVYGSKVIGP
+1035 GVNGSRVIGP
-1045 NGSCIFLPAAGRRHG
+1045 NGSCIFLPAAGYRDG
-1060 SSLDLDGS
+1060 SSLYLAG
-1068 YGYYW
+1068 YFGYYW
-1073 SSTPDDYSYDYR
+1073 SSTPDDGGDDNSAFYLGFGFDNGYGLVFWYGNRYD
-1085 AYDLYFSNG
+1085 
-1094 HEYVNWSYD
+1094 
-1103 RCTGL
+1103 GL
-1108 TVRPLTE
+1108 TVRPISE

>member
-153 VTERGVCWSTSQNP
+153 VTERGVCWSTS
-167 TINDNKTSD
+167 
-176 GAGIGTYNSS
+176 
-186 ITGLNKN
+186 
-193 TTYYVRAY
+193 
-201 ASNSVGTAYGDEK
+201 
-214 SFTTAD
+214 
-220 EVLVPV
+220 
-226 VATISVD
+226 
-233 GITQTEAE
+233 
-241 CKAEVVTDGGASVTE
+241 
-256 RGVCWSTS
+256 

-342 GGVVIVDGGAEVT
+342 GGVVIDDGGAEVT

-432 DDITETSATSGGE
+432 EDITETSATSGGE

-500 RAYATNEKGT
+500 RAYAN
-510 SYGDEISFTTEE
+510 
-522 EDEEGCEPDGEIAG
+522 
-536 HYYVDLGLPSGVK
+536 
-549 WATCNVG
+549 
-556 ASSPEDYGD
+556 
-565 YFAWGETSPK
+565 
-575 AEYTWGNSV
+575 
-584 TYGEQMSD
+584 
-592 ISGNAQY
+592 
-599 DAATANWGG
+599 
-608 SWRMPTKEQME
+608 
-619 ELVEHCEWE
+619 
-628 WTEVNGVNGAKVIGT
+628 
-643 NGSCIFLPA
+643 
-652 AGVRDGSSLGY
+652 
-663 DGDFGHY
+663 
-670 WSSTPNDYDY
+670 
-680 DSDAYILDF
+680 
-689 GDGYESVNWTNY
+689 
-701 RYFGLTVRPISGGNT
+701 
-716 TEPTLPTV
+716 
-724 TTSSVT
+724 
-730 DVTTNS
+730 NS
-736 AISGGNVTSDGGAT
+736 A
-750 VTARGICWSTSQNPT
+750 
-765 IDDND
+765 
-770 GMTTDGNGTGTF
+770 GTG
-782 TSDLVNLTANTTYYV
+782 
-797 RAYATNVMG
+797 
-806 TAYGEQRS
+806 YGNEIS

-863 STSHNPTIDDNDGI
+863 STSQNPTIDDNDGI

-938 HYYVDLGLPS
+938 YYYVDLGLPS

-982 ENSVTFGEQMSDISG
+982 ENSVTFGDQMSDISG

-1012 RMPTREQM
+1012 RMPTNDEMQ
-1020 EELVVHCEWEWTQVN
+1020 ELVDHCEWEWTEVN
-1035 GVYGSKVIGP
+1035 GVNGSRVIGP
-1045 NGSCIFLPAAGRRHG
+1045 NGSCIFLPAAGARGG
-1060 SSLDLDGS
+1060 SSLYDDGDH
-1068 YGYYW
+1068 GYYW
-1073 SSTPDDYSYDYR
+1073 SSTPDDGGDDNSAFYLGFDNGYGLVFWYGNRYD
-1085 AYDLYFSNG
+1085 G
-1094 HEYVNWSYD
+1094 M
-1103 RCTGL
+1103 
-1108 TVRPLTE
+1108 TVRPISE